1 MKSLKSPSSSF
12 SNSQAPEQTSQLAY
26 RPFGGQTQK
35 ASFTPVTQTDVE
47 NEAFAEEKM
56 EVTGLELQAK
66 HGTITPEGQE
76 RLTVLQAKMDRS
88 LNSRLEKATRFG
100 HNFANIPVRRPD
112 TPTPIQA
119 KLTIGEPGDRYEQE
133 ADQTAHQVM
142 QRIHQPQSEKV
153 QREELLDEEDE
164 LQMKPEGSIQREE
177 LLEKE
182 EVQMK
187 SLGETPLL
195 QREKLPEEEELQMK
209 SLGTSSQIVNEV
221 KSPNKPLVH
230 DISRISLRRPQTKL
244 TVNQPGDIYEQEADS
259 VAPLVMQR
267 MSEPVQS
274 IQREAL
280 PEEEDQL
287 QMKSLAGSITPL
299 VQRQGGGRTAATS
312 ELEISIQ
319 QARGNGQPLAD
330 EIKHPM
336 EQAFGADFG
345 SVRVHTDAQS
355 NSLNESIQAR
365 AFTTGQDVFFR
376 QGEYSPGSDAGKELL
391 AHELTHVV
399 QQNGSAVQPKSLHV
413 APKEN
418 KLQTK
423 VPTTS
428 AAHGLA
434 IQLREN
440 FPKSSDEDNQKNL
453 ESKTD
458 TENGEQQN
466 QATTEK
472 HQATPTPP
480 DDGGNAVTDPPPT
493 KKVGAAVTQKQVEVG
508 GNKLKEPESKDTKVN
523 TEKVD
528 SQQQAQSKGGLPGA
542 DVGKGA
548 VDLPGGNAG
557 KAIAGLPEA
566 NVVSTSVKLPDAAV
580 DGKKAPTSPED
591 DAAFQAVVDT
601 TKEVAGQQKKHPPAN
616 SKAQE
621 AQAAAQPP
629 GNEVD
634 SKAQANQVGEMQQAP
649 TPGFDAAAFKAK
661 LMERIAD
668 MAPKNLEE
676 ADNFKNNNKLD
687 SVKGDLSGQVK
698 EEQKSSQGQLEEKT
712 KEKPDPSGIEAKQV
726 TPLPKNEPG
735 TSPTG
740 VDANKAAPKSKGQG
754 EVEAP
759 LQDDSKKLDQQ
770 MKEADIT
777 EEQLAN
783 SNEPEFQ
790 GALAAKKDAQTNAQ
804 EAPPQYRQQEQG
816 ILATAQATA
825 EATAQQHLQAMH
837 GIRTQNL
844 GQVGE
849 QQVGAKGKDEQA
861 RAKVAG
867 DINKIYDKT
876 KSKVEKTLSELDG
889 QVIQAFDTGA
899 ADAKKAFEDY
909 VGKRMDK
916 YKSDRYS
923 GFFGP
928 LKWLK
933 DKLFGMPS
941 EVNTFY
947 QEGRQLYI
955 NQMDGVINNVVAIIS
970 KGLTQA
976 KAEIASGKQ
985 EIQNYVNQL
994 PQDLKG
1000 VGQQAAAD
1008 IDSKFEELQQSV
1020 DDKQDELIDT
1030 LAQKYKENLEAVDAR
1045 IEEMKA
1051 ANKGFIQKAFD
1062 FIVGVIKTIIEL
1074 TKMLLEVLARVAGVV
1089 GQILKNPIGFLTN
1102 LIQALKQGF
1111 LNFMNNIGKH
1121 LQQGLIGWLT
1131 GTMAETGIQMP
1142 ENFDLKGIFS
1152 LAMQLLGFTY
1162 EAIRAQAVK
1171 RLGEEKVSRLEQT
1184 VDVFQVLASQG
1195 VAGMW
1200 QFVQEKM
1207 GDLNTLVIEPIKNF
1221 IIEKVITAG
1230 IEWILSLLTPASAFV
1245 KAAKAIYEIIKFF
1258 IERAQQIADLINAIL
1273 DAIGAIASG
1282 TIDQAIKGVENALAK
1297 SLPVVISFLASL
1309 LGLDGIA
1316 GKIQAIFQKLRK
1328 PMEKAVDWVIDKG
1341 AKAFNKVGNK
1351 VKNSKFGKKAGE
1363 LKDSAKE
1370 KYKAGKQWAEDKKE
1384 AGKQWVNDKK
1394 EAAEQWVNDKKE
1406 GVSNKFKNSKFGNKV
1421 GAVTESAKEKYKA
1434 GKQWVEDKNEA
1445 THNWVEGKKKS
1456 VKDKFDKFSNKVK
1469 NKFGFGKEKKAK
1481 DGKADERTYKQKQDD
1496 LDLAVAEAEQ
1506 LMQNE
1511 KLSFKDIKKQLPKI
1525 KAKYK
1530 MIACKLVIDKDAADK
1545 ITAHIEA
1552 EINPKKRT
1560 KKHDR
1565 TNEEEATEEI
1575 VDKRGEQPQYRIK
1588 TDKKGEV
1595 KNASEEEINKIN
1607 NQPQKDEFCY
1617 VANVPVT
1624 PKDKSAKEIAQLYL
1638 KEGFESLEE
1647 AGRRFGLVVG
1657 VNGYQSISGEDN
1669 TKSIKEKVTTD
1680 GFTAFRLGVFGF
1692 SWRAA
1697 KWEKLQQPA
1706 GEKKA
1711 GDSKQNK
1718 RLKTKQENWQDVS
1731 FEDAKLGYSQLNN
1744 LEKAK
1749 VIQHE
1754 TETFKKVI
1762 PYDGI
1767 RNQVKNHKFTKE
1779 FVSGLSKE
1787 GNEVYVLSADPDAIS
1802 LKPAPSQK
1810 QGAGEIPVKEM
1821 ANALF
1826 ARYDK
1831 IIRANTR
1838 KIDGKEVLPA
1848 IVSGGYEFRLPIA
1861 GGQTQ
1866 DVLTVAANKLDMA
1879 IRQAMAQIDPLTVYF
1894 PEPNTIVRVQ
1904 KGAKTIEAS
1913 FNSKAGKGEGQAL
1926 VADLR
1931 KKRQLQTKDV
1941 VFNLDAAIETKSE
1954 RFKVEAS
1961 NEQVQSQMDWMGGEL
1976 KGLTEKDIKSLFNSS
1991 QGHADKFYWCR
2002 RMQSQYLDKSED
2014 KKTGKEKKGAT
2025 SDRANAM
2032 QAVYKAYFPNELIG
2046 FEPKKLQSELKNY
2059 QSRSDYGKIE
2069 LKYEINLQNTN
2080 HYDTVIA
2087 VAKEAGEAVQKFL
2100 MEILGIK

>member
-1 MKSLKSPSSSF
+1 MKSLKSPSSRF
-12 SNSQAPEQTSQLAY
+12 SNFQAPEQTPQLAY

-66 HGTITPEGQE
+66 YGTITPEGQE

-119 KLTIGEPGDRYEQE
+119 KLTIGEPGDKYEQE
-133 ADQTAHQVM
+133 ADQTARQVM
-142 QRIHQPQSEKV
+142 QRIHQPQSRKL
-153 QREELLDEEDE
+153 QQEELSDEEE
-164 LQMKPEGSIQREE
+164 LQMKPEGSIQHEE
-177 LLEKE
+177 LLEE
-182 EVQMK
+182 AQMK
-187 SLGETPLL
+187 SLKATPSL
-195 QREKLPEEEELQMK
+195 QREELPEEELQMK
-209 SLGTSSQIVNEV
+209 PLGTSSEIVNEV
-221 KSPNKPLVH
+221 KSPSKPLGH

-244 TVNQPGDIYEQEADS
+244 TVSQPGDVYEQEADS
-259 VAPLVMQR
+259 VAQLVMQR

-274 IQREAL
+274 IPREAL
-280 PEEEDQL
+280 PEEDQL
-287 QMKSLAGSITPL
+287 QMKSLADSVTPL

-312 ELEISIQ
+312 ELETSIQ

-330 EIKHPM
+330 DIKHPM

-355 NSLNESIQAR
+355 NRLNESIQAR

-423 VPTTS
+423 VLTTS
-428 AAHGLA
+428 AGHGLA

-440 FPKSSDEDNQKNL
+440 FQKPSDEDNQKKL

-472 HQATPTPP
+472 HQASPTPP
-480 DDGGNAVTDPPPT
+480 DDSGNAATDPPPT

-508 GNKLKEPESKDTKVN
+508 GNQPKELESKDTKVN

-528 SQQQAQSKGGLPGA
+528 SQQQAQSKGA
-542 DVGKGA
+542 DVGKVNA
-548 VDLPGGNAG
+548 DLSGENAG
-557 KAIAGLPEA
+557 KAIAALPRA
-566 NVVSTSVKLPDAAV
+566 NVAITAV

-591 DAAFQAVVDT
+591 DPAFQAVVGT

-687 SVKGDLSGQVK
+687 SVKGDLSDQVK

-712 KEKPDPSGIEAKQV
+712 KEKPDASGIEAKQV

-735 TSPTG
+735 TPPTG
-740 VDANKAAPKSKGQG
+740 VDADKAAPKSKGQG

-759 LQDDSKKLDQQ
+759 LQEDSKKLDQQ

-825 EATAQQHLQAMH
+825 SATAQQHLQAMH

-849 QQVGAKGKDEQA
+849 QQVGAKSKDEQA

-876 KSKVEKTLSELDG
+876 KAKVEKTLSELDG
-889 QVIQAFDTGA
+889 QVIQAFDAGA

-909 VGKRMDK
+909 VGKRMDD

-923 GFFGP
+923 GFWGP
-928 LKWLK
+928 AKWLK

-941 EVNTFY
+941 EVNAFY

-955 NQMDGVINNVVAIIS
+955 NQMDGVINKVVAIIS

-976 KAEIASGKQ
+976 KAEIANGKQ
-985 EIQNYVNQL
+985 EIQDYVNKL

-1008 IDSKFEELQQSV
+1008 IDSKFEELQQSI

-1030 LAQKYKENLEAVDAR
+1030 LAQKYQENLEAVDAR

-1051 ANKGFIQKAFD
+1051 ANKGLVQKAFD
-1062 FIVGVIKTIIEL
+1062 FVVGVIKTIIEL
-1074 TKMLLEVLARVAGVV
+1074 TKMLLQVLARVAGVV
-1089 GQILKNPIGFLTN
+1089 GQILKDPIGFLTN

-1162 EAIRAQAVK
+1162 QAIRAQAVK

-1184 VDVFQVLASQG
+1184 VDVFQVLASEG
-1195 VAGMW
+1195 VAGIW

-1207 GDLNTLVIEPIKNF
+1207 GDLNALVIEPIKNF

-1230 IEWILSLLTPASAFV
+1230 IEWILSLLTPASAFI
-1245 KAAKAIYEIIKFF
+1245 KAAKAIYEIVKFF

-1282 TIDQAIKGVENALAK
+1282 AIDQAIKGVENALAK

-1316 GKIQAIFQKLRK
+1316 DKIQGIFKKLRK

-1341 AKAFNKVGNK
+1341 AKAFKKVGSK
-1351 VKNSKFGKKAGE
+1351 VKNSKFAKKAGE

-1370 KYKAGKQWAEDKKE
+1370 KYKAGKQWVEDKKE
-1384 AGKQWVNDKK
+1384 AGQNWVNDKK
-1394 EAAEQWVNDKKE
+1394 ATAEQWVNDKKE
-1406 GVSNKFKNSKFGNKV
+1406 GVSNKFKNSKFGKKV
-1421 GAVTESAKEKYKA
+1421 GAFTESAKEKYKA
-1434 GKQWVEDKNEA
+1434 GKQWVEDKKEA
-1445 THNWVEGKKKS
+1445 AHNWVDGKKKS
-1456 VKDKFDKFSNKVK
+1456 IKDKFDKSGNKVK
-1469 NKFGFGKEKKAK
+1469 DKFGFNKDKKAK
-1481 DGKADERTYKQKQDD
+1481 DSKADERSQKQKQDD
-1496 LDLAVAEAEQ
+1496 LNQGLAEAHELIKDDNTSAKAVKKRLVSIKSKYQ
-1506 LMQNE
+1506 MTSLELVVKSQDGVKETVYVKGKVNPTGKTGDEEIFDDNVNAEELIKKANSDWKKVKATYLSNPEIMKQIIAFRKQEVARIIAEVKNQIPGFKEEAFGSEDLTSDYDVTFNASGNQSIEIKAVKQFNE
-1511 KLSFKDIKKQLPKI
+1511 IFRKKWSKESGTVFDTNVYTTGHMPVGEGKEEKEKDKKQIESQMTPEGKESSQKIQDVMSLLKIRRFMSDLQWKKYKKKMVRDTNENQKSEITSRFNEVDTIYREVNSEMKKKINELNQKVMKVPELLAGLRASYIKKTNSDAELEASNRLYEEYLGEVDRILEDIKKLKDKEEQSTEYKQELNELTLKLQKYRS
-1525 KAKYK
+1525 KALVFANEAYHTGGAVEHVVLNQQ
-1530 MIACKLVIDKDAADK
+1530 MKLNI
-1545 ITAHIEA
+1545 
-1552 EINPKKRT
+1552 
-1560 KKHDR
+1560 
-1565 TNEEEATEEI
+1565 
-1575 VDKRGEQPQYRIK
+1575 
-1588 TDKKGEV
+1588 
-1595 KNASEEEINKIN
+1595 SIN
-1607 NQPQKDEFCY
+1607 NQQYLQSINEQTGFAVEQINHSPDLGTALWKSAKYIDRLCDAINKVDIKDFNKLQGKEELSELAQEMLKIKKGKDKY
-1617 VANVPVT
+1617 ADLKT
-1624 PKDKSAKEIAQLYL
+1624 EKDKSKAAED
-1638 KEGFESLEE
+1638 
-1647 AGRRFGLVVG
+1647 VG
-1657 VNGYQSISGEDN
+1657 KRYGY
-1669 TKSIKEKVTTD
+1669 T
-1680 GFTAFRLGVFGF
+1680 
-1692 SWRAA
+1692 
-1697 KWEKLQQPA
+1697 
-1706 GEKKA
+1706 
-1711 GDSKQNK
+1711 
-1718 RLKTKQENWQDVS
+1718 
-1731 FEDAKLGYSQLNN
+1731 
-1744 LEKAK
+1744 
-1749 VIQHE
+1749 
-1754 TETFKKVI
+1754 
-1762 PYDGI
+1762 
-1767 RNQVKNHKFTKE
+1767 
-1779 FVSGLSKE
+1779 
-1787 GNEVYVLSADPDAIS
+1787 
-1802 LKPAPSQK
+1802 SQK
-1810 QGAGEIPVKEM
+1810 AFLKAVVKLNRE
-1821 ANALF
+1821 ANQQ
-1826 ARYDK
+1826 AR
-1831 IIRANTR
+1831 
-1838 KIDGKEVLPA
+1838 
-1848 IVSGGYEFRLPIA
+1848 
-1861 GGQTQ
+1861 
-1866 DVLTVAANKLDMA
+1866 
-1879 IRQAMAQIDPLTVYF
+1879 
-1894 PEPNTIVRVQ
+1894 
-1904 KGAKTIEAS
+1904 KGNI
-1913 FNSKAGKGEGQAL
+1913 
-1926 VADLR
+1926 
-1931 KKRQLQTKDV
+1931 
-1941 VFNLDAAIETKSE
+1941 
-1954 RFKVEAS
+1954 
-1961 NEQVQSQMDWMGGEL
+1961 
-1976 KGLTEKDIKSLFNSS
+1976 
-1991 QGHADKFYWCR
+1991 
-2002 RMQSQYLDKSED
+2002 
-2014 KKTGKEKKGAT
+2014 
-2025 SDRANAM
+2025 
-2032 QAVYKAYFPNELIG
+2032 
-2046 FEPKKLQSELKNY
+2046 
-2059 QSRSDYGKIE
+2059 
-2069 LKYEINLQNTN
+2069 
-2080 HYDTVIA
+2080 
-2087 VAKEAGEAVQKFL
+2087 
-2100 MEILGIK
+2100 

>member
-12 SNSQAPEQTSQLAY
+12 SNFQAPEQTPQLAY

-35 ASFTPVTQTDVE
+35 ASFSTPVTQTDVE

-66 HGTITPEGQE
+66 HRTITPEGQE
-76 RLTVLQAKMDRS
+76 RLTVLQAKMERS

-100 HNFANIPVRRPD
+100 HSFANIPVRRPD

-119 KLTIGEPGDRYEQE
+119 KLTIGEPGDKYEQE
-133 ADQTAHQVM
+133 ADQTARQVM
-142 QRIHQPQSEKV
+142 QKIHQPQSEQL
-153 QREELLDEEDE
+153 QREELPDEDE
-164 LQMKPEGSIQREE
+164 LQMKPEGSIQCEE
-177 LLEKE
+177 LLEE
-182 EVQMK
+182 EKVQMK
-187 SLGETPLL
+187 SWGETPSL
-195 QREKLPEEEELQMK
+195 QREELPEEELQMK
-209 SLGTSSQIVNEV
+209 PLDTLSQIVNEV
-221 KSPNKPLVH
+221 KSPSKPLGH
-230 DISRISLRRPQTKL
+230 DISRISLRPPQTKL
-244 TVNQPGDIYEQEADS
+244 TVNEPGDIYEQEADS
-259 VAPLVMQR
+259 VAQLVMQR

-280 PEEEDQL
+280 SEEEDQL
-287 QMKSLAGSITPL
+287 QMKSLADSITPL

-312 ELEISIQ
+312 ELETSIQ

-330 EIKHPM
+330 DIKHPM

-345 SVRVHTDAQS
+345 GVRVHTDAQS
-355 NSLNESIQAR
+355 NRLNESIQAR

-399 QQNGSAVQPKSLHV
+399 QQNGSAVQPKSLYV

-428 AAHGLA
+428 AGYGLA

-440 FPKSSDEDNQKNL
+440 FQKPSDEDNQKNL

-458 TENGEQQN
+458 TKNGEQQN

-472 HQATPTPP
+472 HQAIPTPP
-480 DDGGNAVTDPPPT
+480 DDGGNAATDPPPT

-508 GNKLKEPESKDTKVN
+508 GNQPKEPESKDTKAN

-528 SQQQAQSKGGLPGA
+528 SQQQAQSKGA
-542 DVGKGA
+542 DVAKGA
-548 VDLPGGNAG
+548 ADLPGGNAG
-557 KAIAGLPEA
+557 KAIAGLPGA
-566 NVVSTSVKLPDAAV
+566 NVAITAD

-591 DAAFQAVVDT
+591 DPAFQAVVGT
-601 TKEVAGQQKKHPPAN
+601 TKEVAGQQKKHSPAN

-712 KEKPDPSGIEAKQV
+712 KEKPDASGIEAKQV

-735 TSPTG
+735 TTPTG
-740 VDANKAAPKSKGQG
+740 VDADKAAPKSKGQG

-770 MKEADIT
+770 MKEADVT

-849 QQVGAKGKDEQA
+849 QQIGAKSKDEQA

-876 KSKVEKTLSELDG
+876 KGKVEKTLGELDG
-889 QVIQAFDTGA
+889 QVIQAFDAGA

-909 VGKRMDK
+909 VGKRMDD

-941 EVNTFY
+941 EVNAFY

-955 NQMDGVINNVVAIIS
+955 NQMDGVINKVVAIIS

-976 KAEIASGKQ
+976 KAEIANGKQ
-985 EIQNYVNQL
+985 EIQNYVNRL

-1030 LAQKYKENLEAVDAR
+1030 LAQKYQENLEAVDAR

-1074 TKMLLEVLARVAGVV
+1074 TKMLLQVLARVAGVV
-1089 GQILKNPIGFLTN
+1089 GQILKDPIGFLTN
-1102 LIQALKQGF
+1102 LIQAVKQGF

-1131 GTMAETGIQMP
+1131 GTMAETGIEMP

-1171 RLGEEKVSRLEQT
+1171 RLGEEKVGRLEQT
-1184 VDVFQVLASQG
+1184 VDVFQVLASEG

-1207 GDLNTLVIEPIKNF
+1207 GDLNALVIEPIKNF

-1230 IEWILSLLTPASAFV
+1230 IEWILSLLTPASAFI
-1245 KAAKAIYEIIKFF
+1245 KAAKAIYEIVKFF

-1282 TIDQAIKGVENALAK
+1282 AIDQAIKGVENALAK

-1328 PMEKAVDWVIDKG
+1328 PMEKAVDWVIDRG
-1341 AKAFNKVGNK
+1341 AKAFKKVGNK

-1370 KYKAGKQWAEDKKE
+1370 KYKAGKQWVEDKKE
-1384 AGKQWVNDKK
+1384 AGQ
-1394 EAAEQWVNDKKE
+1394 
-1406 GVSNKFKNSKFGNKV
+1406 
-1421 GAVTESAKEKYKA
+1421 
-1434 GKQWVEDKNEA
+1434 QWVEN
-1445 THNWVEGKKKS
+1445 KKKS
-1456 VKDKFDKFSNKVK
+1456 VKDKFDNFGNKVK
-1469 NKFGFGKEKKAK
+1469 DKFGFGKDKQKGKQAK
-1481 DGKADERTYKQKQDD
+1481 NGKANEQTDKQKQTIVAQ
-1496 LDLAVAEAEQ
+1496 AVTDAEQ
-1506 LMQNE
+1506 ILNQQRATP
-1511 KLSFKDIKKQLPKI
+1511 DTI
-1525 KAKYK
+1525 KAK
-1530 MIACKLVIDKDAADK
+1530 L
-1545 ITAHIEA
+1545 
-1552 EINPKKRT
+1552 
-1560 KKHDR
+1560 
-1565 TNEEEATEEI
+1565 
-1575 VDKRGEQPQYRIK
+1575 PQLESKY
-1588 TDKKGEV
+1588 GL
-1595 KNASEEEINKIN
+1595 
-1607 NQPQKDEFCY
+1607 
-1617 VANVPVT
+1617 
-1624 PKDKSAKEIAQLYL
+1624 KSAKLKKDKEGAYYIKVKINPEGDTKKRKLDETDEPKGAFALYRGIHFNKNWNQEDYNAQLEKKLVGEPTFSAAAREIAGSKKPDGSDVSKSELEIAAQLVREKVETTKDANSIRQWWGDKKHIFDNLFLAMIQDYVNRQKIFEAELKKAEKGQYKDLEFISTPIISTSKNAEHAARYAFGEKGTL
-1638 KEGFESLEE
+1638 KENQRTTGDIV
-1647 AGRRFGLVVG
+1647 GRLFIYL
-1657 VNGYQSISGEDN
+1657 
-1669 TKSIKEKVTTD
+1669 
-1680 GFTAFRLGVFGF
+1680 FTAKELVDQKAINIQDLQNQGKVKIKTRILNEAEVAFTGSVPGENLVAQDDAQMSEGPQRLG
-1692 SWRAA
+1692 A
-1697 KWEKLQQPA
+1697 
-1706 GEKKA
+1706 
-1711 GDSKQNK
+1711 
-1718 RLKTKQENWQDVS
+1718 
-1731 FEDAKLGYSQLNN
+1731 
-1744 LEKAK
+1744 
-1749 VIQHE
+1749 
-1754 TETFKKVI
+1754 
-1762 PYDGI
+1762 
-1767 RNQVKNHKFTKE
+1767 
-1779 FVSGLSKE
+1779 
-1787 GNEVYVLSADPDAIS
+1787 
-1802 LKPAPSQK
+1802 
-1810 QGAGEIPVKEM
+1810 
-1821 ANALF
+1821 
-1826 ARYDK
+1826 
-1831 IIRANTR
+1831 RAN
-1838 KIDGKEVLPA
+1838 
-1848 IVSGGYEFRLPIA
+1848 
-1861 GGQTQ
+1861 QT
-1866 DVLTVAANKLDMA
+1866 A
-1879 IRQAMAQIDPLTVYF
+1879 RQ
-1894 PEPNTIVRVQ
+1894 
-1904 KGAKTIEAS
+1904 
-1913 FNSKAGKGEGQAL
+1913 KA
-1926 VADLR
+1926 
-1931 KKRQLQTKDV
+1931 
-1941 VFNLDAAIETKSE
+1941 
-1954 RFKVEAS
+1954 
-1961 NEQVQSQMDWMGGEL
+1961 QSQGGLREW
-1976 KGLTEKDIKSLFNSS
+1976 ES
-1991 QGHADKFYWCR
+1991 
-2002 RMQSQYLDKSED
+2002 
-2014 KKTGKEKKGAT
+2014 
-2025 SDRANAM
+2025 
-2032 QAVYKAYFPNELIG
+2032 
-2046 FEPKKLQSELKNY
+2046 
-2059 QSRSDYGKIE
+2059 
-2069 LKYEINLQNTN
+2069 
-2080 HYDTVIA
+2080 
-2087 VAKEAGEAVQKFL
+2087 
-2100 MEILGIK
+2100 

>member
-12 SNSQAPEQTSQLAY
+12 SNFQAPEQTPQLAY

-35 ASFTPVTQTDVE
+35 ASFSTPVTQTDVE

-66 HGTITPEGQE
+66 HRTITPEGQE
-76 RLTVLQAKMDRS
+76 RLTVLQAKMERS

-100 HNFANIPVRRPD
+100 HSFANIPVRRPD
-112 TPTPIQA
+112 TSTPIQA
-119 KLTIGEPGDRYEQE
+119 KLTIGEPGDKYEQE
-133 ADQTAHQVM
+133 ADQTARQVM
-142 QRIHQPQSEKV
+142 QKIHQPQSEQL
-153 QREELLDEEDE
+153 QREELPDDEDE

-177 LLEKE
+177 LLEE
-182 EVQMK
+182 EKVQMK
-187 SLGETPLL
+187 SWGETPSL
-195 QREKLPEEEELQMK
+195 QREELPEEELQMK
-209 SLGTSSQIVNEV
+209 PLGTLSQIVNEV
-221 KSPNKPLVH
+221 KSPSKPLGH

-244 TVNQPGDIYEQEADS
+244 TVNEPGDIYEQEADS
-259 VAPLVMQR
+259 VAQLVMQR

-280 PEEEDQL
+280 SEEEDQL
-287 QMKSLAGSITPL
+287 QMKSLADSITPL

-312 ELEISIQ
+312 ELETSIQ

-330 EIKHPM
+330 DIKHPM
-336 EQAFGADFG
+336 EQAFRADFG
-345 SVRVHTDAQS
+345 GVRVHTDAQS
-355 NSLNESIQAR
+355 NRLNESIQAR

-399 QQNGSAVQPKSLHV
+399 QQNGSAVQPKSLYV

-423 VPTTS
+423 LPTTS
-428 AAHGLA
+428 AGHGLA

-440 FPKSSDEDNQKNL
+440 FQKPSDEDNQKNL

-458 TENGEQQN
+458 TENGEQQK

-472 HQATPTPP
+472 HQAIPTPP
-480 DDGGNAVTDPPPT
+480 DDGGNVATDPPPT
-493 KKVGAAVTQKQVEVG
+493 KKVGAVVTQKQVEVG
-508 GNKLKEPESKDTKVN
+508 GNQPKEPESKDTKVN

-528 SQQQAQSKGGLPGA
+528 SQQQAQSKGA

-548 VDLPGGNAG
+548 ADLSGGNAG
-557 KAIAGLPEA
+557 KAIAALPGA
-566 NVVSTSVKLPDAAV
+566 NVASTTVKLPDAAV
-580 DGKKAPTSPED
+580 DGKKAPTSPEND
-591 DAAFQAVVDT
+591 PAFKAVVGT
-601 TKEVAGQQKKHPPAN
+601 TKEVAGLEKKHSPAN

-712 KEKPDPSGIEAKQV
+712 KEKPDASGIEAKQV
-726 TPLPKNEPG
+726 TPLPKNELG
-735 TSPTG
+735 TTPTG
-740 VDANKAAPKSKGQG
+740 VDADKAAPKSKGQG

-849 QQVGAKGKDEQA
+849 QQIGAKSKDEQA

-876 KSKVEKTLSELDG
+876 KGKVEKTLGELDG
-889 QVIQAFDTGA
+889 QVIQAFDAGA

-909 VGKRMDK
+909 VGKRMDD

-928 LKWLK
+928 AKWLG

-941 EVNTFY
+941 EVNAFY

-955 NQMDGVINNVVAIIS
+955 NQMDGVINKVVAIIS

-1030 LAQKYKENLEAVDAR
+1030 LAQKYQENLEAVDAR

-1074 TKMLLEVLARVAGVV
+1074 TKMLLQVLARVAGVV
-1089 GQILKNPIGFLTN
+1089 GQILKDPIGFLTN
-1102 LIQALKQGF
+1102 LIQAVKQGF

-1162 EAIRAQAVK
+1162 EAIRGQAVK

-1184 VDVFQVLASQG
+1184 VDVFQVLASEG

-1207 GDLNTLVIEPIKNF
+1207 GDLNALVIEPIKNF

-1230 IEWILSLLTPASAFV
+1230 IEWILSLLTPASAFI
-1245 KAAKAIYEIIKFF
+1245 KAAKAIYEIVKFF

-1282 TIDQAIKGVENALAK
+1282 AIDQAIKGVENALAK

-1328 PMEKAVDWVIDKG
+1328 PMEKAVDWVIDRG
-1341 AKAFNKVGNK
+1341 AKAFKKVGNK

-1370 KYKAGKQWAEDKKE
+1370 KYK
-1384 AGKQWVNDKK
+1384 V
-1394 EAAEQWVNDKKE
+1394 
-1406 GVSNKFKNSKFGNKV
+1406 
-1421 GAVTESAKEKYKA
+1421 
-1434 GKQWVEDKNEA
+1434 GKQWVEDKKEA
-1445 THNWVEGKKKS
+1445 GQQWVENKKKS
-1456 VKDKFDKFSNKVK
+1456 VKDKFDKFGNKVK
-1469 NKFGFGKEKKAK
+1469 DKFGFGKDKQKGKQAK
-1481 DGKADERTYKQKQDD
+1481 NGKANEQTDKQKQTIVAQ
-1496 LDLAVAEAEQ
+1496 AVTDAEQ
-1506 LMQNE
+1506 ILNQQRATP
-1511 KLSFKDIKKQLPKI
+1511 DTI
-1525 KAKYK
+1525 KAK
-1530 MIACKLVIDKDAADK
+1530 L
-1545 ITAHIEA
+1545 
-1552 EINPKKRT
+1552 
-1560 KKHDR
+1560 
-1565 TNEEEATEEI
+1565 
-1575 VDKRGEQPQYRIK
+1575 PQLESKY
-1588 TDKKGEV
+1588 GL
-1595 KNASEEEINKIN
+1595 
-1607 NQPQKDEFCY
+1607 
-1617 VANVPVT
+1617 
-1624 PKDKSAKEIAQLYL
+1624 KSAKLKKDKEGAYYIKVKINPEGDTKKRKLDETDEPKGAFALYRGIHFNKNWNQEDYNAQLEKKLVGEPTFSAAAREIAGSKKPDGSDVSKSELETAAQLVREKVETTKDANSIRQWWGDKKHIFDNLFLAMIQDYVNRQKIFEAELKKAEKGQYKDLEFISTPIISTSKNAEHAARYAFGEKGTL
-1638 KEGFESLEE
+1638 KENQRTTGDIV
-1647 AGRRFGLVVG
+1647 GRLFIYL
-1657 VNGYQSISGEDN
+1657 
-1669 TKSIKEKVTTD
+1669 
-1680 GFTAFRLGVFGF
+1680 FTAKELVDQKAINIQDLQNQGKVNIKTRILNEAEVAFTGSVPGENLVAQDDAQMSEGPQRLG
-1692 SWRAA
+1692 A
-1697 KWEKLQQPA
+1697 
-1706 GEKKA
+1706 
-1711 GDSKQNK
+1711 
-1718 RLKTKQENWQDVS
+1718 
-1731 FEDAKLGYSQLNN
+1731 
-1744 LEKAK
+1744 
-1749 VIQHE
+1749 
-1754 TETFKKVI
+1754 
-1762 PYDGI
+1762 
-1767 RNQVKNHKFTKE
+1767 
-1779 FVSGLSKE
+1779 
-1787 GNEVYVLSADPDAIS
+1787 
-1802 LKPAPSQK
+1802 
-1810 QGAGEIPVKEM
+1810 
-1821 ANALF
+1821 
-1826 ARYDK
+1826 
-1831 IIRANTR
+1831 RAN
-1838 KIDGKEVLPA
+1838 
-1848 IVSGGYEFRLPIA
+1848 
-1861 GGQTQ
+1861 QT
-1866 DVLTVAANKLDMA
+1866 A
-1879 IRQAMAQIDPLTVYF
+1879 RQ
-1894 PEPNTIVRVQ
+1894 
-1904 KGAKTIEAS
+1904 
-1913 FNSKAGKGEGQAL
+1913 KA
-1926 VADLR
+1926 
-1931 KKRQLQTKDV
+1931 
-1941 VFNLDAAIETKSE
+1941 
-1954 RFKVEAS
+1954 
-1961 NEQVQSQMDWMGGEL
+1961 QSQGGLREW
-1976 KGLTEKDIKSLFNSS
+1976 ES
-1991 QGHADKFYWCR
+1991 
-2002 RMQSQYLDKSED
+2002 
-2014 KKTGKEKKGAT
+2014 
-2025 SDRANAM
+2025 
-2032 QAVYKAYFPNELIG
+2032 
-2046 FEPKKLQSELKNY
+2046 
-2059 QSRSDYGKIE
+2059 
-2069 LKYEINLQNTN
+2069 
-2080 HYDTVIA
+2080 
-2087 VAKEAGEAVQKFL
+2087 
-2100 MEILGIK
+2100 

>member
-12 SNSQAPEQTSQLAY
+12 SNSQAPEQTPQLAY
-26 RPFGGQTQK
+26 KPFGGQTQK
-35 ASFTPVTQTDVE
+35 ASFTPVTQMDVE

-56 EVTGLELQAK
+56 EAAGLELQAK
-66 HGTITPEGQE
+66 HRTITPEGHE
-76 RLTVLQAKMDRS
+76 RLTVLQAKMDQS
-88 LNSRLEKATRFG
+88 LTSRLEKATRFG

-119 KLTIGEPGDRYEQE
+119 KLTIGEPGDKYEQE
-133 ADQTAHQVM
+133 ADQTARQVM
-142 QRIHQPQSEKV
+142 QKIHQPLSGKL
-153 QREELLDEEDE
+153 QREELPDDEEE

-177 LLEKE
+177 LLE

-187 SLGETPLL
+187 SWGETPSL
-195 QREKLPEEEELQMK
+195 QREELPEEELQMK
-209 SLGTSSQIVNEV
+209 PLGTSSQIVNEV
-221 KSPNKPLVH
+221 KYPSKQLGH

-244 TVNQPGDIYEQEADS
+244 TVNEPGDIYEQEADNI
-259 VAPLVMQR
+259 AQLVMQR
-267 MSEPVQS
+267 MSVG
-274 IQREAL
+274 REAL
-280 PEEEDQL
+280 PEKEDQL

-312 ELEISIQ
+312 ELETSIQ

-330 EIKHPM
+330 DIKQPM

-345 SVRVHTDAQS
+345 SVRIHTDAQS
-355 NSLNESIQAR
+355 NRLNESIQAR

-399 QQNGSAVQPKSLHV
+399 QQNGSAVQPKSLYV
-413 APKEN
+413 ASKEN

-428 AAHGLA
+428 AGYGLA

-440 FPKSSDEDNQKNL
+440 FQKPSDEDKQKKL

-466 QATTEK
+466 QPTTEK

-480 DDGGNAVTDPPPT
+480 DNGGNAATDPPPT

-508 GNKLKEPESKDTKVN
+508 GNQPKEPESKDTKVN

-528 SQQQAQSKGGLPGA
+528 SQQQAQNKGA

-548 VDLPGGNAG
+548 ADLPGGNAG
-557 KAIAGLPEA
+557 KAIAALPGT
-566 NVVSTSVKLPDAAV
+566 NVAITAD

-591 DAAFQAVVDT
+591 DPAFKAVVGT
-601 TKEVAGQQKKHPPAN
+601 TKEVAGLEKKHPPAN

-712 KEKPDPSGIEAKQV
+712 KEKPDASGIEAKQV

-735 TSPTG
+735 TAPTG
-740 VDANKAAPKSKGQG
+740 VDADKAAPKSKGQA

-770 MKEADIT
+770 MKEADVT

-804 EAPPQYRQQEQG
+804 EAPPQYRQKEQG

-849 QQVGAKGKDEQA
+849 QQIGAKSKDEQA
-861 RAKVAG
+861 RTKVAG

-876 KSKVEKTLSELDG
+876 KGKVEKTLGELDG
-889 QVIQAFDTGA
+889 QVIQAFDAGA
-899 ADAKKAFEDY
+899 ADAKIAFEDY
-909 VGKRMDK
+909 VGKRMDD

-923 GFFGP
+923 GILGP
-928 LKWLK
+928 GKWLI

-941 EVNTFY
+941 EVNAFY

-955 NQMDGVINNVVAIIS
+955 NQMDGVINKVVAIIS

-1008 IDSKFEELQQSV
+1008 IDNKFEELQQSV

-1074 TKMLLEVLARVAGVV
+1074 TKMLLQVLARVAGVV
-1089 GQILKNPIGFLTN
+1089 GQILKDPIGFLTN
-1102 LIQALKQGF
+1102 LIQAVKQGF

-1131 GTMAETGIQMP
+1131 GTMAETGIEMP

-1195 VAGMW
+1195 VAGIW
-1200 QFVQEKM
+1200 EFVQEKM
-1207 GDLNTLVIEPIKNF
+1207 GDLNALVIEPIKNF

-1230 IEWILSLLTPASAFV
+1230 IEWILSLLTPASAFI
-1245 KAAKAIYEIIKFF
+1245 KAAKAIYEIVKFF

-1282 TIDQAIKGVENALAK
+1282 AIDQAIKSVENALAK

-1316 GKIQAIFQKLRK
+1316 SKVQAIFRKLRK

-1341 AKAFNKVGNK
+1341 AKAFKKVGNK

-1370 KYKAGKQWAEDKKE
+1370 KYKAGKQWVEDKKE
-1384 AGKQWVNDKK
+1384 AGQQWIEDKK
-1394 EAAEQWVNDKKE
+1394 EAAKKWVEEKKGAMKDKFGEAGNK
-1406 GVSNKFKNSKFGNKV
+1406 VKDKLKFKNKKDG
-1421 GAVTESAKEKYKA
+1421 KYTSNVQA
-1434 GKQWVEDKNEA
+1434 GLKQLHQEE
-1445 THNWVEGKKKS
+1445 
-1456 VKDKFDKFSNKVK
+1456 VKY
-1469 NKFGFGKEKKAK
+1469 AK
-1481 DGKADERTYKQKQDD
+1481 DGKLKQKDAK
-1496 LDLAVAEAEQ
+1496 AVANTVKKNNSVFKSITVLDAGDKWKYKYVIQRGTEDSQLKKGNVVSQFKLAPGGIEAHEGHKILTSSGKEKTIHILSKHGPSVVEADLQ
-1506 LMQNE
+1506 ERLDAMKTQFRDKRDQNILLN
-1511 KLSFKDIKKQLPKI
+1511 KTKI
-1525 KAKYK
+1525 EATQQRLVTAENRKAKQK
-1530 MIACKLVIDKDAADK
+1530 
-1545 ITAHIEA
+1545 
-1552 EINPKKRT
+1552 NP
-1560 KKHDR
+1560 
-1565 TNEEEATEEI
+1565 N
-1575 VDKRGEQPQYRIK
+1575 
-1588 TDKKGEV
+1588 
-1595 KNASEEEINKIN
+1595 
-1607 NQPQKDEFCY
+1607 
-1617 VANVPVT
+1617 
-1624 PKDKSAKEIAQLYL
+1624 
-1638 KEGFESLEE
+1638 
-1647 AGRRFGLVVG
+1647 
-1657 VNGYQSISGEDN
+1657 
-1669 TKSIKEKVTTD
+1669 KVTE
-1680 GFTAFRLGVFGF
+1680 LE
-1692 SWRAA
+1692 A
-1697 KWEKLQQPA
+1697 KIQSNKDNIAKLQQEIADWQAIDENNRDAVFEALNKWSTSGMPTYRA
-1706 GEKKA
+1706 TKFTDIGKMKTAINIALQDNQQKIDASFIEQGVSKA
-1711 GDSKQNK
+1711 KGTSLKIEHHFTGDN
-1718 RLKTKQENWQDVS
+1718 
-1731 FEDAKLGYSQLNN
+1731 LGIGYELNQQMQVVKIEVPLNN
-1744 LEKAK
+1744 M
-1749 VIQHE
+1749 VMI
-1754 TETFKKVI
+1754 I
-1762 PYDGI
+1762 
-1767 RNQVKNHKFTKE
+1767 
-1779 FVSGLSKE
+1779 
-1787 GNEVYVLSADPDAIS
+1787 AIS
-1802 LKPAPSQK
+1802 D
-1810 QGAGEIPVKEM
+1810 E
-1821 ANALF
+1821 
-1826 ARYDK
+1826 
-1831 IIRANTR
+1831 
-1838 KIDGKEVLPA
+1838 
-1848 IVSGGYEFRLPIA
+1848 
-1861 GGQTQ
+1861 
-1866 DVLTVAANKLDMA
+1866 
-1879 IRQAMAQIDPLTVYF
+1879 
-1894 PEPNTIVRVQ
+1894 
-1904 KGAKTIEAS
+1904 
-1913 FNSKAGKGEGQAL
+1913 SKFEY
-1926 VADLR
+1926 
-1931 KKRQLQTKDV
+1931 
-1941 VFNLDAAIETKSE
+1941 
-1954 RFKVEAS
+1954 KVETAY
-1961 NEQVQSQMDWMGGEL
+1961 
-1976 KGLTEKDIKSLFNSS
+1976 LT
-1991 QGHADKFYWCR
+1991 
-2002 RMQSQYLDKSED
+2002 
-2014 KKTGKEKKGAT
+2014 
-2025 SDRANAM
+2025 
-2032 QAVYKAYFPNELIG
+2032 P
-2046 FEPKKLQSELKNY
+2046 
-2059 QSRSDYGKIE
+2059 
-2069 LKYEINLQNTN
+2069 
-2080 HYDTVIA
+2080 
-2087 VAKEAGEAVQKFL
+2087 
-2100 MEILGIK
+2100 

>member
-12 SNSQAPEQTSQLAY
+12 SNSQASEQTSQLAY

-88 LNSRLEKATRFG
+88 LNYRLEKATRFG

-133 ADQTAHQVM
+133 ADQTARQVM
-142 QRIHQPQSEKV
+142 QRIHQPQSEQL
-153 QREELLDEEDE
+153 QREELPDEEDE
-164 LQMKPEGSIQREE
+164 LQMKPEGSIQRKE
-177 LLEKE
+177 LLE

-187 SLGETPLL
+187 SLGETPSL
-195 QREKLPEEEELQMK
+195 QREKLPEEELQMK

-221 KSPNKPLVH
+221 KSPNKPLGH

-259 VAPLVMQR
+259 VAQLVMQR
-267 MSEPVQS
+267 VSEPVQS
-274 IQREAL
+274 IQREGL

-312 ELEISIQ
+312 ELETSIQ

-330 EIKHPM
+330 DIKQPM
-336 EQAFGADFG
+336 EQAFGADFA

-376 QGEYSPGSDAGKELL
+376 HGEYSPGSNAGKELL

-428 AAHGLA
+428 ATHGLA

-440 FPKSSDEDNQKNL
+440 FQKPSDEDNHKNL
-453 ESKTD
+453 EAVESKTD
-458 TENGEQQN
+458 KENGEQQN

-480 DDGGNAVTDPPPT
+480 DDGGNAATDPPPT
-493 KKVGAAVTQKQVEVG
+493 KKVGAAITQKQVEVG
-508 GNKLKEPESKDTKVN
+508 GNQAKEPESKDTKAN

-548 VDLPGGNAG
+548 ADLPGGNAG
-557 KAIAGLPEA
+557 KAIAGLPGA
-566 NVVSTSVKLPDAAV
+566 NVANTTVKLPDAAV
-580 DGKKAPTSPED
+580 DAKKAPTCPED
-591 DAAFQAVVDT
+591 DPAFQAVVGT
-601 TKEVAGQQKKHPPAN
+601 TKEVAGQKKKHPPAN

-661 LMERIAD
+661 LMQRIAD

-712 KEKPDPSGIEAKQV
+712 KEKPDASGIEAKQV

-735 TSPTG
+735 TPPTG
-740 VDANKAAPKSKGQG
+740 VDADKAAPKSKGQG

-825 EATAQQHLQAMH
+825 EATAQQHLQTMH

-844 GQVGE
+844 GQVTE

-876 KSKVEKTLSELDG
+876 KGKVEKTLSELDG
-889 QVIQAFDTGA
+889 QVIQAFDAGA
-899 ADAKKAFEDY
+899 AEAKKAFEDY

-923 GFFGP
+923 GILGP
-928 LKWLK
+928 AKWVW

-941 EVNTFY
+941 EVNAFY

-955 NQMDGVINNVVAIIS
+955 NQMDGVINKVVAIIS

-1102 LIQALKQGF
+1102 LIQAVKQGF

-1200 QFVQEKM
+1200 QFVQDQI
-1207 GDLNTLVIEPIKNF
+1207 GDLNALVIEPIKNF

-1230 IEWILSLLTPASAFV
+1230 IEWVLSLLTPASAFV

-1258 IERAQQIADLINAIL
+1258 IERAQQIADLINAVL

-1282 TIDQAIKGVENALAK
+1282 AIDQAIKGVENALAK

-1316 GKIQAIFQKLRK
+1316 GKIQGIFKKLRK

-1341 AKAFNKVGNK
+1341 AKAFKKVGNK

-1363 LKDSAKE
+1363 LKDSAKD
-1370 KYKAGKQWAEDKKE
+1370 KYQAGKQWAEDKKE
-1384 AGKQWVNDKK
+1384 VGQQWVNDKK
-1394 EAAEQWVNDKKE
+1394 EAA
-1406 GVSNKFKNSKFGNKV
+1406 
-1421 GAVTESAKEKYKA
+1421 
-1434 GKQWVEDKNEA
+1434 
-1445 THNWVEGKKKS
+1445 HNWVDGKKKS
-1456 VKDKFDKFSNKVK
+1456 VKDKFDKFGNKVK
-1469 NKFGFGKEKKAK
+1469 DKLGFGKDNEKSRDKKHKKGK
-1481 DGKADERTYKQKQDD
+1481 DGKSDNRMMEQKEADVKRGVAEADKLLQNEKISFEQVKEHLPTIKTKYKMTALELVIDNETAKEETVHIHGKINPQDNGERTTRSKSTPYDRPFPKQPEKRLDIFKKEFNFQPKDQNQFKYHSNGKDIFPKTSDIFIKQVYIDHITEHLKKNYKKEYQKWISEASRNLGNDIKKGKQKNIVKPVGGGSSGNYVMVAPLNGVEFLEDTSVPGPDPALTKAVTDAMGIKSFMKQIANGDTVNGIDLAKLNKMCNENAKNVTYLGGEVRQNEKHEWIPCNYSLNVINRAAEQNQSAWIDLQDD
-1496 LDLAVAEAEQ
+1496 LRSHTKDIIFEPNKAQTDNTIHPTKLVMQGHSGALYGERLTGGLIPLIKGQPDFHNDLRQTFDKNKNIPGCINKLEGVFKSWVWDGMTVPDANQ
-1506 LMQNE
+1506 YHNKYYRSPKIGTKY
-1511 KLSFKDIKKQLPKI
+1511 KLSEL
-1525 KAKYK
+1525 A
-1530 MIACKLVIDKDAADK
+1530 
-1545 ITAHIEA
+1545 
-1552 EINPKKRT
+1552 
-1560 KKHDR
+1560 
-1565 TNEEEATEEI
+1565 NE
-1575 VDKRGEQPQYRIK
+1575 
-1588 TDKKGEV
+1588 
-1595 KNASEEEINKIN
+1595 
-1607 NQPQKDEFCY
+1607 
-1617 VANVPVT
+1617 
-1624 PKDKSAKEIAQLYL
+1624 
-1638 KEGFESLEE
+1638 
-1647 AGRRFGLVVG
+1647 
-1657 VNGYQSISGEDN
+1657 
-1669 TKSIKEKVTTD
+1669 
-1680 GFTAFRLGVFGF
+1680 
-1692 SWRAA
+1692 
-1697 KWEKLQQPA
+1697 
-1706 GEKKA
+1706 
-1711 GDSKQNK
+1711 
-1718 RLKTKQENWQDVS
+1718 
-1731 FEDAKLGYSQLNN
+1731 
-1744 LEKAK
+1744 
-1749 VIQHE
+1749 
-1754 TETFKKVI
+1754 
-1762 PYDGI
+1762 
-1767 RNQVKNHKFTKE
+1767 
-1779 FVSGLSKE
+1779 
-1787 GNEVYVLSADPDAIS
+1787 
-1802 LKPAPSQK
+1802 QK
-1810 QGAGEIPVKEM
+1810 QG
-1821 ANALF
+1821 
-1826 ARYDK
+1826 Y
-1831 IIRANTR
+1831 
-1838 KIDGKEVLPA
+1838 
-1848 IVSGGYEFRLPIA
+1848 
-1861 GGQTQ
+1861 
-1866 DVLTVAANKLDMA
+1866 
-1879 IRQAMAQIDPLTVYF
+1879 
-1894 PEPNTIVRVQ
+1894 
-1904 KGAKTIEAS
+1904 KTIEA
-1913 FNSKAGKGEGQAL
+1913 KYK
-1926 VADLR
+1926 
-1931 KKRQLQTKDV
+1931 
-1941 VFNLDAAIETKSE
+1941 
-1954 RFKVEAS
+1954 
-1961 NEQVQSQMDWMGGEL
+1961 EL
-1976 KGLTEKDIKSLFNSS
+1976 KQKYKV
-1991 QGHADKFYWCR
+1991 
-2002 RMQSQYLDKSED
+2002 
-2014 KKTGKEKKGAT
+2014 KK
-2025 SDRANAM
+2025 
-2032 QAVYKAYFPNELIG
+2032 
-2046 FEPKKLQSELKNY
+2046 
-2059 QSRSDYGKIE
+2059 
-2069 LKYEINLQNTN
+2069 
-2080 HYDTVIA
+2080 
-2087 VAKEAGEAVQKFL
+2087 
-2100 MEILGIK
+2100 

>member
-1 MKSLKSPSSSF
+1 
-12 SNSQAPEQTSQLAY
+12 
-26 RPFGGQTQK
+26 
-35 ASFTPVTQTDVE
+35 
-47 NEAFAEEKM
+47 
-56 EVTGLELQAK
+56 
-66 HGTITPEGQE
+66 
-76 RLTVLQAKMDRS
+76 
-88 LNSRLEKATRFG
+88 
-100 HNFANIPVRRPD
+100 
-112 TPTPIQA
+112 
-119 KLTIGEPGDRYEQE
+119 
-133 ADQTAHQVM
+133 
-142 QRIHQPQSEKV
+142 
-153 QREELLDEEDE
+153 
-164 LQMKPEGSIQREE
+164 MKPEGSIQREE
-177 LLEKE
+177 LLEEEE

-187 SLGETPLL
+187 SLGETPSL
-195 QREKLPEEEELQMK
+195 QREELPEEEELQMK
-209 SLGTSSQIVNEV
+209 PLSTSSQRVNEV
-221 KSPNKPLVH
+221 KFASKPLGH

-259 VAPLVMQR
+259 VAQLVMQR

-287 QMKSLAGSITPL
+287 QMKSLADSITPL

-312 ELEISIQ
+312 ELETSIQ

-330 EIKHPM
+330 DIKQPM
-336 EQAFGADFG
+336 EQGFGADFG

-355 NSLNESIQAR
+355 NRLNESIQAR

-399 QQNGSAVQPKSLHV
+399 QQNGSAVQPKSLHI

-428 AAHGLA
+428 VGHGLA

-440 FPKSSDEDNQKNL
+440 FQKPTDENNQKNL
-453 ESKTD
+453 EAVESKTD

-466 QATTEK
+466 QAKTEK

-480 DDGGNAVTDPPPT
+480 DDGGNGATDPPPT
-493 KKVGAAVTQKQVEVG
+493 KKVGAAVTQKQVEAG
-508 GNKLKEPESKDTKVN
+508 GNQAKEPDPKDSKVS

-528 SQQQAQSKGGLPGA
+528 SQQQAQSKGA
-542 DVGKGA
+542 DVAKGA
-548 VDLPGGNAG
+548 ADLPGGNAG
-557 KAIAGLPEA
+557 KAIAPLPGT
-566 NVVSTSVKLPDAAV
+566 NVAITAD

-591 DAAFQAVVDT
+591 DPAFQAVVGT
-601 TKEVAGQQKKHPPAN
+601 TKQVAGLEKKHPPAN

-661 LMERIAD
+661 LMQRIAD

-712 KEKPDPSGIEAKQV
+712 KEKPDASGIEAKQV

-735 TSPTG
+735 TAPTG
-740 VDANKAAPKSKGQG
+740 VDADKAAPKSKGQA

-777 EEQLAN
+777 EKQLAN

-837 GIRTQNL
+837 GTRTQNL

-849 QQVGAKGKDEQA
+849 QQIGAKSKDEQA

-876 KSKVEKTLSELDG
+876 KGKVEKTLGELDG
-889 QVIQAFDTGA
+889 QVIQAFDAGA

-909 VGKRMDK
+909 VGKRMDD

-923 GFFGP
+923 GFWGP
-928 LKWLK
+928 GKWLI

-941 EVNTFY
+941 EVNAFY

-976 KAEIASGKQ
+976 KAEIANGKQ
-985 EIQNYVNQL
+985 EIQNYISQL

-1030 LAQKYKENLEAVDAR
+1030 LAQKYQENLEAVDAR

-1074 TKMLLEVLARVAGVV
+1074 TKMLLQVLARVAGVV
-1089 GQILKNPIGFLTN
+1089 GQILKDPIGFLTN

-1162 EAIRAQAVK
+1162 EAIRGQAVK

-1184 VDVFQVLASQG
+1184 VDVFQVLASEG
-1195 VAGMW
+1195 VAGIW

-1207 GDLNTLVIEPIKNF
+1207 GDLNALVIEPIKNF

-1230 IEWILSLLTPASAFV
+1230 IEWILSLLTPASAFI
-1245 KAAKAIYEIIKFF
+1245 KAAKAIYEIVKFF

-1282 TIDQAIKGVENALAK
+1282 AIDQAIKGVENALAK

-1316 GKIQAIFQKLRK
+1316 GKVQGIFKKLRK

-1341 AKAFNKVGNK
+1341 AKAFKKVGNK

-1370 KYKAGKQWAEDKKE
+1370 KYKAGKQWVEDKKE
-1384 AGKQWVNDKK
+1384 AGKQWVEDKK
-1394 EAAEQWVNDKKE
+1394 AAAQNWVEEKKGAVKE
-1406 GVSNKFKNSKFGNKV
+1406 KFDKFGNKV
-1421 GAVTESAKEKYKA
+1421 KDEFGF
-1434 GKQWVEDKNEA
+1434 DKD
-1445 THNWVEGKKKS
+1445 KKS
-1456 VKDKFDKFSNKVK
+1456 EVK
-1469 NKFGFGKEKKAK
+1469 NKEKEK
-1481 DGKADERTYKQKQDD
+1481 
-1496 LDLAVAEAEQ
+1496 
-1506 LMQNE
+1506 
-1511 KLSFKDIKKQLPKI
+1511 
-1525 KAKYK
+1525 
-1530 MIACKLVIDKDAADK
+1530 DK
-1545 ITAHIEA
+1545 ITI
-1552 EINPKKRT
+1552 P
-1560 KKHDR
+1560 D
-1565 TNEEEATEEI
+1565 
-1575 VDKRGEQPQYRIK
+1575 G
-1588 TDKKGEV
+1588 
-1595 KNASEEEINKIN
+1595 
-1607 NQPQKDEFCY
+1607 
-1617 VANVPVT
+1617 PVG
-1624 PKDKSAKEIAQLYL
+1624 K
-1638 KEGFESLEE
+1638 
-1647 AGRRFGLVVG
+1647 
-1657 VNGYQSISGEDN
+1657 
-1669 TKSIKEKVTTD
+1669 
-1680 GFTAFRLGVFGF
+1680 
-1692 SWRAA
+1692 
-1697 KWEKLQQPA
+1697 
-1706 GEKKA
+1706 
-1711 GDSKQNK
+1711 
-1718 RLKTKQENWQDVS
+1718 
-1731 FEDAKLGYSQLNN
+1731 
-1744 LEKAK
+1744 
-1749 VIQHE
+1749 
-1754 TETFKKVI
+1754 
-1762 PYDGI
+1762 
-1767 RNQVKNHKFTKE
+1767 
-1779 FVSGLSKE
+1779 
-1787 GNEVYVLSADPDAIS
+1787 
-1802 LKPAPSQK
+1802 
-1810 QGAGEIPVKEM
+1810 PVKF
-1821 ANALF
+1821 NAH
-1826 ARYDK
+1826 DE
-1831 IIRANTR
+1831 
-1838 KIDGKEVLPA
+1838 GH
-1848 IVSGGYEFRLPIA
+1848 RL
-1861 GGQTQ
+1861 
-1866 DVLTVAANKLDMA
+1866 
-1879 IRQAMAQIDPLTVYF
+1879 
-1894 PEPNTIVRVQ
+1894 
-1904 KGAKTIEAS
+1904 
-1913 FNSKAGKGEGQAL
+1913 
-1926 VADLR
+1926 
-1931 KKRQLQTKDV
+1931 
-1941 VFNLDAAIETKSE
+1941 
-1954 RFKVEAS
+1954 
-1961 NEQVQSQMDWMGGEL
+1961 W
-1976 KGLTEKDIKSLFNSS
+1976 
-1991 QGHADKFYWCR
+1991 
-2002 RMQSQYLDKSED
+2002 
-2014 KKTGKEKKGAT
+2014 
-2025 SDRANAM
+2025 
-2032 QAVYKAYFPNELIG
+2032 
-2046 FEPKKLQSELKNY
+2046 
-2059 QSRSDYGKIE
+2059 IE
-2069 LKYEINLQNTN
+2069 LKSGKPVVMVASTPEQAETKLDNIVGKIKGIPNLPPDLLAKAGELLRRGYGLLNVTEEQIDQKLDKLKTNNNSNIVSIREEIDQRANSVPQRNELAHVFQELFEILYNAI
-2080 HYDTVIA
+2080 HLPEQRSAEDA
-2087 VAKEAGEAVQKFL
+2087 VAWYHGQIREAMGSVDEAGQDTSGFKTGEGKNQRAHKIPNMLVGVVDQENNNQAYFGMSAGGKKEPNQKRLDNAYPQFQDKLNELSDNRPLKNRDLTNCAECEAYDKAISIRGRDNANFSGLKDSAAWGPKEALKPEPRCDNCEYVYEEHKH
-2100 MEILGIK
+2100 

>member
-12 SNSQAPEQTSQLAY
+12 SNSQAPEQTPQLAY

-66 HGTITPEGQE
+66 HRTITPEGQE

-112 TPTPIQA
+112 TPIPIQA
-119 KLTIGEPGDRYEQE
+119 KLTIGEPGDKYEQE
-133 ADQTAHQVM
+133 ADQTARQVM
-142 QRIHQPQSEKV
+142 QKIHQPLSGKL
-153 QREELLDEEDE
+153 QREELPDDEDE
-164 LQMKPEGSIQREE
+164 LQTKPEGSIQREE
-177 LLEKE
+177 LLEE

-187 SLGETPLL
+187 SWGETPSL
-195 QREKLPEEEELQMK
+195 QREEIPEEELQMK
-209 SLGTSSQIVNEV
+209 PLGTSSQTVTEV
-221 KSPNKPLVH
+221 QSPSKPLGH

-259 VAPLVMQR
+259 VAQLVMQR
-267 MSEPVQS
+267 MSESVQP

-287 QMKSLAGSITPL
+287 QMKSLADSITPL

-312 ELEISIQ
+312 ELETSIQ

-330 EIKHPM
+330 DIKQPM

-345 SVRVHTDAQS
+345 GVRVHTDAQS
-355 NSLNESIQAR
+355 NRLNESIQAR

-399 QQNGSAVQPKSLHV
+399 QQNGSAVQPKSLYV

-428 AAHGLA
+428 AGHGLA

-440 FPKSSDEDNQKNL
+440 FQKPTDEDNQKNL

-458 TENGEQQN
+458 TENGEQQK

-472 HQATPTPP
+472 HQAIPTPP
-480 DDGGNAVTDPPPT
+480 DDGGNAATDPPPT
-493 KKVGAAVTQKQVEVG
+493 KKVGAVVTQKQVEVG
-508 GNKLKEPESKDTKVN
+508 GNQPKEPESKDTKVN

-528 SQQQAQSKGGLPGA
+528 SQQQAQSKGA

-548 VDLPGGNAG
+548 ADLSGGNAG
-557 KAIAGLPEA
+557 KAIAALPGA
-566 NVVSTSVKLPDAAV
+566 NVASTAVKLPDAAV
-580 DGKKAPTSPED
+580 DGKKAPTSTENDPG
-591 DAAFQAVVDT
+591 FQAVVGT
-601 TKEVAGQQKKHPPAN
+601 TKEVAGHEKKHPPAN

-712 KEKPDPSGIEAKQV
+712 KEKPDASGIEAKQV

-735 TSPTG
+735 TAPTG
-740 VDANKAAPKSKGQG
+740 VDADKAAPKSKGQA

-759 LQDDSKKLDQQ
+759 LQDDSQKLDQQ
-770 MKEADIT
+770 MKEADVT

-849 QQVGAKGKDEQA
+849 QQIGAKSKDEQA

-876 KSKVEKTLSELDG
+876 KGKVEKTLGELDG
-889 QVIQAFDTGA
+889 QVIQAFDAGA

-909 VGKRMDK
+909 VGKRMDD

-923 GFFGP
+923 GFWGP
-928 LKWLK
+928 GKWLI

-941 EVNTFY
+941 EVNAFY

-955 NQMDGVINNVVAIIS
+955 NQMDSVINKVVAIIS

-976 KAEIASGKQ
+976 KAEIANGKQ
-985 EIQNYVNQL
+985 EIQNYISQL

-1020 DDKQDELIDT
+1020 DDKQNELIDT
-1030 LAQKYKENLEAVDAR
+1030 LAQKYQENLEAVDAR

-1074 TKMLLEVLARVAGVV
+1074 TKMLLQVLARVAGVV
-1089 GQILKNPIGFLTN
+1089 GQILKDPIGFLTN
-1102 LIQALKQGF
+1102 LIQAVKQGF

-1131 GTMAETGIQMP
+1131 GTMAETGIEMP

-1171 RLGEEKVSRLEQT
+1171 RLGEEKVGRLEQT
-1184 VDVFQVLASQG
+1184 VDVFQVLASEG
-1195 VAGMW
+1195 VAGIW
-1200 QFVQEKM
+1200 EFVQEKM
-1207 GDLNTLVIEPIKNF
+1207 GDLNALVIEPIKNF

-1230 IEWILSLLTPASAFV
+1230 IEWILSLLTPASAFI
-1245 KAAKAIYEIIKFF
+1245 KAAKAIYEIVKFF

-1282 TIDQAIKGVENALAK
+1282 AIDQAIKGVENALAK

-1341 AKAFNKVGNK
+1341 AKAFKKVGNK

-1370 KYKAGKQWAEDKKE
+1370 KYKAGKQWVEDKKE
-1384 AGKQWVNDKK
+1384 AGQ
-1394 EAAEQWVNDKKE
+1394 
-1406 GVSNKFKNSKFGNKV
+1406 
-1421 GAVTESAKEKYKA
+1421 
-1434 GKQWVEDKNEA
+1434 QWVEN
-1445 THNWVEGKKKS
+1445 KKKS
-1456 VKDKFDKFSNKVK
+1456 VKDKFDKFGNKVK
-1469 NKFGFGKEKKAK
+1469 DKFGFGKDKQKGKQAK
-1481 DGKADERTYKQKQDD
+1481 NGKANEQTDKQKQTIVAQ
-1496 LDLAVAEAEQ
+1496 AVTDAEQ
-1506 LMQNE
+1506 ILNQQRATP
-1511 KLSFKDIKKQLPKI
+1511 DTI
-1525 KAKYK
+1525 KAK
-1530 MIACKLVIDKDAADK
+1530 L
-1545 ITAHIEA
+1545 
-1552 EINPKKRT
+1552 
-1560 KKHDR
+1560 
-1565 TNEEEATEEI
+1565 
-1575 VDKRGEQPQYRIK
+1575 PQLESKY
-1588 TDKKGEV
+1588 GL
-1595 KNASEEEINKIN
+1595 
-1607 NQPQKDEFCY
+1607 
-1617 VANVPVT
+1617 
-1624 PKDKSAKEIAQLYL
+1624 KSAKLKKDKEGAYYIKVKINPEGDTKKRKLDETDEPKGAFALYRGIHFNKNWNQEDYNAQLEKKLVGEPTFSAAAREIAGSKKPDGSDVSKSELETAAQLVREKVETTKDANSIRQWWGDKKHIFDNLFLAMIQDYVNRQKIFEAELKKAEKGQYKDLEFISTPIISTSKNAEHAARYAFGEKGTL
-1638 KEGFESLEE
+1638 KENQRTTGDIV
-1647 AGRRFGLVVG
+1647 GRLFIYL
-1657 VNGYQSISGEDN
+1657 
-1669 TKSIKEKVTTD
+1669 
-1680 GFTAFRLGVFGF
+1680 FTAKELVDQKAINIQDLQNQGKVKIKTRILNEAEVAFTGSVPGENLVAQDDAQMSEGPQRLG
-1692 SWRAA
+1692 A
-1697 KWEKLQQPA
+1697 
-1706 GEKKA
+1706 
-1711 GDSKQNK
+1711 
-1718 RLKTKQENWQDVS
+1718 
-1731 FEDAKLGYSQLNN
+1731 
-1744 LEKAK
+1744 
-1749 VIQHE
+1749 
-1754 TETFKKVI
+1754 
-1762 PYDGI
+1762 
-1767 RNQVKNHKFTKE
+1767 
-1779 FVSGLSKE
+1779 
-1787 GNEVYVLSADPDAIS
+1787 
-1802 LKPAPSQK
+1802 
-1810 QGAGEIPVKEM
+1810 
-1821 ANALF
+1821 
-1826 ARYDK
+1826 
-1831 IIRANTR
+1831 RAN
-1838 KIDGKEVLPA
+1838 
-1848 IVSGGYEFRLPIA
+1848 
-1861 GGQTQ
+1861 QT
-1866 DVLTVAANKLDMA
+1866 A
-1879 IRQAMAQIDPLTVYF
+1879 RQ
-1894 PEPNTIVRVQ
+1894 
-1904 KGAKTIEAS
+1904 
-1913 FNSKAGKGEGQAL
+1913 KA
-1926 VADLR
+1926 
-1931 KKRQLQTKDV
+1931 
-1941 VFNLDAAIETKSE
+1941 
-1954 RFKVEAS
+1954 
-1961 NEQVQSQMDWMGGEL
+1961 QSQGGLREW
-1976 KGLTEKDIKSLFNSS
+1976 ES
-1991 QGHADKFYWCR
+1991 
-2002 RMQSQYLDKSED
+2002 
-2014 KKTGKEKKGAT
+2014 
-2025 SDRANAM
+2025 
-2032 QAVYKAYFPNELIG
+2032 
-2046 FEPKKLQSELKNY
+2046 
-2059 QSRSDYGKIE
+2059 
-2069 LKYEINLQNTN
+2069 
-2080 HYDTVIA
+2080 
-2087 VAKEAGEAVQKFL
+2087 
-2100 MEILGIK
+2100 

>member
-12 SNSQAPEQTSQLAY
+12 SNFQAPEQTPQLAY

-66 HGTITPEGQE
+66 YRTITPEGQE

-133 ADQTAHQVM
+133 ADQTAPQVM
-142 QRIHQPQSEKV
+142 QRIHQPESEQL
-153 QREELLDEEDE
+153 QREELPDEEE
-164 LQMKPEGSIQREE
+164 LQMKPESSIQREE
-177 LLEKE
+177 LPEEEEE

-187 SLGETPLL
+187 SWGETPSL
-195 QREKLPEEEELQMK
+195 QREELPEEELQMK
-209 SLGTSSQIVNEV
+209 PLGTSSQTGTEV
-221 KSPNKPLVH
+221 QSSNKPLGH

-259 VAPLVMQR
+259 VAKLVMQR
-267 MSEPVQS
+267 MSEPVSRQS

-312 ELEISIQ
+312 ELETSIQ

-330 EIKHPM
+330 DIKQPM

-355 NSLNESIQAR
+355 DSLNQSIQAR

-376 QGEYSPGSDAGKELL
+376 QGEYSPGSNAGKELL

-428 AAHGLA
+428 VGHGLA

-440 FPKSSDEDNQKNL
+440 FQKPTDENNQKNL
-453 ESKTD
+453 EAVESKTD
-458 TENGEQQN
+458 PENGEQQN
-466 QATTEK
+466 QPKAEK
-472 HQATPTPP
+472 HQASPTPP
-480 DDGGNAVTDPPPT
+480 DDGGNGATDPPPT
-493 KKVGAAVTQKQVEVG
+493 KKVVAAVTQKQIEAG
-508 GNKLKEPESKDTKVN
+508 GNQAKEPDPKDTKVSP
-523 TEKVD
+523 EKVD
-528 SQQQAQSKGGLPGA
+528 SQQQAQSKGA
-542 DVGKGA
+542 DVAKGA
-548 VDLPGGNAG
+548 ADLPGGNAG
-557 KAIAGLPEA
+557 KAIAALPGT
-566 NVVSTSVKLPDAAV
+566 NVASTAD

-591 DAAFQAVVDT
+591 DPAFQAVAGT
-601 TKEVAGQQKKHPPAN
+601 TKEVAGLEKKHPPAN

-661 LMERIAD
+661 LMARIAD

-712 KEKPDPSGIEAKQV
+712 KEKPDASGIEAKQV

-735 TSPTG
+735 TTPTG
-740 VDANKAAPKSKGQG
+740 VDADKAAPKSKGQA

-790 GALAAKKDAQTNAQ
+790 GALAAKKDAQTNAV

-849 QQVGAKGKDEQA
+849 QQIGAKSKDEQA

-876 KSKVEKTLSELDG
+876 KGKVEKTLGELDG
-889 QVIQAFDTGA
+889 QVIQAFDAGA

-909 VGKRMDK
+909 VGKRMDD

-923 GFFGP
+923 GFLGP
-928 LKWLK
+928 AKWLK

-941 EVNTFY
+941 EVNAFY

-955 NQMDGVINNVVAIIS
+955 NQMDGVINKVVAIIS

-976 KAEIASGKQ
+976 KAEIANGKQ

-994 PQDLKG
+994 PQELKG

-1020 DDKQDELIDT
+1020 DDKQDQLIDT
-1030 LAQKYKENLEAVDAR
+1030 LAQKYQENLEAVDAR

-1074 TKMLLEVLARVAGVV
+1074 TKMLLQVLARVAGVV
-1089 GQILKNPIGFLTN
+1089 GQILKDPIGFLTN

-1131 GTMAETGIQMP
+1131 GTMAETGIEMP

-1162 EAIRAQAVK
+1162 ETIRAQAVK
-1171 RLGEEKVSRLEQT
+1171 RLGEEKVSRLEQS
-1184 VDVFQVLASQG
+1184 VDVFQVLASEG

-1200 QFVQEKM
+1200 EFVQEKM
-1207 GDLNTLVIEPIKNF
+1207 GDLNALVIEPIKNF

-1230 IEWILSLLTPASAFV
+1230 IEWILSLLTPASAFI
-1245 KAAKAIYEIIKFF
+1245 KAAKAIYEIVKFF

-1282 TIDQAIKGVENALAK
+1282 AIDQAIKGVENALAK

-1316 GKIQAIFQKLRK
+1316 DKVQAIFRKLRK

-1341 AKAFNKVGNK
+1341 AKAFKKVGNK
-1351 VKNSKFGKKAGE
+1351 VKNSKFGKKAGK
-1363 LKDSAKE
+1363 LKD
-1370 KYKAGKQWAEDKKE
+1370 
-1384 AGKQWVNDKK
+1384 
-1394 EAAEQWVNDKKE
+1394 
-1406 GVSNKFKNSKFGNKV
+1406 
-1421 GAVTESAKEKYKA
+1421 SAKEKYKA
-1434 GKQWVEDKNEA
+1434 GKQWVEDKKEA
-1445 THNWVEGKKKS
+1445 AHNWVE
-1456 VKDKFDKFSNKVK
+1456 
-1469 NKFGFGKEKKAK
+1469 
-1481 DGKADERTYKQKQDD
+1481 
-1496 LDLAVAEAEQ
+1496 
-1506 LMQNE
+1506 
-1511 KLSFKDIKKQLPKI
+1511 
-1525 KAKYK
+1525 
-1530 MIACKLVIDKDAADK
+1530 
-1545 ITAHIEA
+1545 
-1552 EINPKKRT
+1552 
-1560 KKHDR
+1560 
-1565 TNEEEATEEI
+1565 
-1575 VDKRGEQPQYRIK
+1575 
-1588 TDKKGEV
+1588 
-1595 KNASEEEINKIN
+1595 
-1607 NQPQKDEFCY
+1607 
-1617 VANVPVT
+1617 
-1624 PKDKSAKEIAQLYL
+1624 
-1638 KEGFESLEE
+1638 
-1647 AGRRFGLVVG
+1647 
-1657 VNGYQSISGEDN
+1657 
-1669 TKSIKEKVTTD
+1669 
-1680 GFTAFRLGVFGF
+1680 
-1692 SWRAA
+1692 
-1697 KWEKLQQPA
+1697 
-1706 GEKKA
+1706 
-1711 GDSKQNK
+1711 
-1718 RLKTKQENWQDVS
+1718 
-1731 FEDAKLGYSQLNN
+1731 
-1744 LEKAK
+1744 
-1749 VIQHE
+1749 
-1754 TETFKKVI
+1754 
-1762 PYDGI
+1762 
-1767 RNQVKNHKFTKE
+1767 
-1779 FVSGLSKE
+1779 
-1787 GNEVYVLSADPDAIS
+1787 
-1802 LKPAPSQK
+1802 
-1810 QGAGEIPVKEM
+1810 
-1821 ANALF
+1821 
-1826 ARYDK
+1826 
-1831 IIRANTR
+1831 
-1838 KIDGKEVLPA
+1838 
-1848 IVSGGYEFRLPIA
+1848 
-1861 GGQTQ
+1861 
-1866 DVLTVAANKLDMA
+1866 
-1879 IRQAMAQIDPLTVYF
+1879 
-1894 PEPNTIVRVQ
+1894 
-1904 KGAKTIEAS
+1904 
-1913 FNSKAGKGEGQAL
+1913 
-1926 VADLR
+1926 
-1931 KKRQLQTKDV
+1931 
-1941 VFNLDAAIETKSE
+1941 
-1954 RFKVEAS
+1954 
-1961 NEQVQSQMDWMGGEL
+1961 
-1976 KGLTEKDIKSLFNSS
+1976 
-1991 QGHADKFYWCR
+1991 
-2002 RMQSQYLDKSED
+2002 
-2014 KKTGKEKKGAT
+2014 EKKGAT
-2025 SDRANAM
+2025 LRGTDPRTQEQKSADLHAALKEAEKIGDNDELSLKEVKNRIQIIKNNYRMQYLKLIVDKHTTNGDIIHFEGKINPDGKSDQVEHKINDERFDKLVYEALKQLGAKHYKGYTKSEYITTDLYNNQEANIRSQRPSSPAKGEEADIRS
-2032 QAVYKAYFPNELIG
+2032 QRPSSSAADVDSTKAIDQDKEVIS
-2046 FEPKKLQSELKNY
+2046 KLQSEKQKEVRSLSNNIHQQLAKAQIAYSTASMAKYYPNNVFGVGNGKFFVEQAINYYIAPANEVGENYEYYDINELNKSPKQYKALPKINGIPKQSEGFKIGSTNKVGTKYPYKKLELDSAKTKLKEFPNSITNDEESTLFIAAMLAEPSRYSVAHITNLLVLSNSELGTDTNIFNKLSMTQQHSDPTGGATDSKARATTKLKELETNY
-2059 QSRSDYGKIE
+2059 PQVKSLLEAKSPKGASKE
-2069 LKYEINLQNTN
+2069 E
-2080 HYDTVIA
+2080 
-2087 VAKEAGEAVQKFL
+2087 KEAFKQMKGLTLATSNLVTDERIGHEDRPKIVTDRDLAAVKENSQL
-2100 MEILGIK
+2100 MGQLHQAFANHENIQDAQLIETFKTLISNHLQLE

>member
-12 SNSQAPEQTSQLAY
+12 SNSQASEQTSQLAY
-26 RPFGGQTQK
+26 RPFGSQTQK
-35 ASFTPVTQTDVE
+35 APFTPVTQTDVE

-56 EVTGLELQAK
+56 EITGLELQAK

-76 RLTVLQAKMDRS
+76 RLTVLQAKMDQS

-133 ADQTAHQVM
+133 ADQTARQVM
-142 QRIHQPQSEKV
+142 QRIHQPQSEQL
-153 QREELLDEEDE
+153 QREELPDEEDE

-177 LLEKE
+177 LLEE
-182 EVQMK
+182 EDVQI
-187 SLGETPLL
+187 SLGKTASR
-195 QREKLPEEEELQMK
+195 QRQELPEEEELQMK
-209 SLGTSSQIVNEV
+209 PLGTSSQIVNEV
-221 KSPNKPLVH
+221 KSPNKSFGH

-244 TVNQPGDIYEQEADS
+244 TLNQPGDIYEQEADS
-259 VAPLVMQR
+259 VAKLVMQR

-287 QMKSLAGSITPL
+287 QMKSLADSVTLL
-299 VQRQGGGRTAATS
+299 VQRQGKGRTAATS
-312 ELEISIQ
+312 ELETSIQ

-330 EIKHPM
+330 DIKQPM
-336 EQAFGADFG
+336 EEAFGADFG

-376 QGEYSPGSDAGKELL
+376 QGEYSPETNAGKELL

-399 QQNGSAVQPKSLHV
+399 QQNGSAVQPKSLHI
-413 APKEN
+413 ASKEN

-423 VPTTS
+423 ALLTTS
-428 AAHGLA
+428 TGHGLA

-440 FPKSSDEDNQKNL
+440 FQKPSDEDNQKNL

-458 TENGEQQN
+458 RENGEQQN

-472 HQATPTPP
+472 HQAIPTPP
-480 DDGGNAVTDPPPT
+480 DDGGNAATDPPPT
-493 KKVGAAVTQKQVEVG
+493 KKASAAVTQKQVEVG
-508 GNKLKEPESKDTKVN
+508 GNQPKEPESKDTKFN

-548 VDLPGGNAG
+548 IDLPGGNAG
-557 KAIAGLPEA
+557 KAIAGLPGSNIA
-566 NVVSTSVKLPDAAV
+566 STTVKLPDAAV
-580 DGKKAPTSPED
+580 DGKKAPTSPKD
-591 DAAFQAVVDT
+591 DPAFQAVVGT

-621 AQAAAQPP
+621 AQAAAQSP

-712 KEKPDPSGIEAKQV
+712 KEKPDASGIEAKQV

-735 TSPTG
+735 TPPTG
-740 VDANKAAPKSKGQG
+740 VDADKAAPKSKGQG

-825 EATAQQHLQAMH
+825 EATAQQHLQGMH

-876 KSKVEKTLSELDG
+876 KGKVEKTLGELDG
-889 QVIQAFDTGA
+889 QVIQAFDAGA

-923 GFFGP
+923 GFWGP
-928 LKWLK
+928 GKWLI

-941 EVNTFY
+941 EVNAFY

-955 NQMDGVINNVVAIIS
+955 NQMDGVINKVVAIIS

-1030 LAQKYKENLEAVDAR
+1030 LAQKYKENLDAVDAR

-1074 TKMLLEVLARVAGVV
+1074 TKMLLQVLARVAGVV
-1089 GQILKNPIGFLTN
+1089 GQILKDPIGFLGN
-1102 LIQALKQGF
+1102 LIQAVKQGF

-1131 GTMAETGIQMP
+1131 GTMAEAGIEMP

-1162 EAIRAQAVK
+1162 QAIRAQAVK
-1171 RLGEEKVSRLEQT
+1171 RLGEEKVGYLEQT
-1184 VDVFQVLASQG
+1184 VDVFQVLASEG
-1195 VAGMW
+1195 VAGIW
-1200 QFVQEKM
+1200 EFVQDKM
-1207 GDLNTLVIEPIKNF
+1207 GDLNALVIEPIKNF

-1230 IEWILSLLTPASAFV
+1230 IEWILSLLTPASAFI
-1245 KAAKAIYEIIKFF
+1245 KAAKAIYEIVKFF

-1282 TIDQAIKGVENALAK
+1282 AIDQAIKGVENALAK

-1316 GKIQAIFQKLRK
+1316 GKVQAIFQKLRK

-1341 AKAFNKVGNK
+1341 AKAFKKVGNK

-1363 LKDSAKE
+1363 LKDSVKE
-1370 KYKAGKQWAEDKKE
+1370 KYQ
-1384 AGKQWVNDKK
+1384 
-1394 EAAEQWVNDKKE
+1394 
-1406 GVSNKFKNSKFGNKV
+1406 
-1421 GAVTESAKEKYKA
+1421 A
-1434 GKQWVEDKNEA
+1434 GKQWVEDKKEA
-1445 THNWVEGKKKS
+1445 GHKWVENKKKS
-1456 VKDKFDKFSNKVK
+1456 VKDKFDKFGNKVK
-1469 NKFGFGKEKKAK
+1469 DKFGFGKDKQKEKKDQNSKDNTSQYQRTHDVKKKDLEAARK
-1481 DGKADERTYKQKQDD
+1481 KLQGIISKSESTKQVEQHFPTIQKDFGLKKLEWEKIGTPSASIIMEVNPKAIIDLSGSDLILNEGDTTHSNKFKQNVTFETAYIDGKYLVGKKMEATKLGPNHPQGSPPLGGALNLLMKKLQTNPRSRSYEKYIKGHLLNDNLGGPGSVQNLYPITADANSKHVQQVESIVKSWVNTEGYWVYYKVEVANEKV
-1496 LDLAVAEAEQ
+1496 DLANGVINADLVCEAA
-1506 LMQNE
+1506 
-1511 KLSFKDIKKQLPKI
+1511 KLDVDGKKSFKGAIKSTIHSELGEKR
-1525 KAKYK
+1525 
-1530 MIACKLVIDKDAADK
+1530 KD
-1545 ITAHIEA
+1545 
-1552 EINPKKRT
+1552 T
-1560 KKHDR
+1560 K
-1565 TNEEEATEEI
+1565 
-1575 VDKRGEQPQYRIK
+1575 
-1588 TDKKGEV
+1588 
-1595 KNASEEEINKIN
+1595 NKIN
-1607 NQPQKDEFCY
+1607 KDEF
-1617 VANVPVT
+1617 
-1624 PKDKSAKEIAQLYL
+1624 S
-1638 KEGFESLEE
+1638 
-1647 AGRRFGLVVG
+1647 
-1657 VNGYQSISGEDN
+1657 
-1669 TKSIKEKVTTD
+1669 EK
-1680 GFTAFRLGVFGF
+1680 
-1692 SWRAA
+1692 
-1697 KWEKLQQPA
+1697 
-1706 GEKKA
+1706 
-1711 GDSKQNK
+1711 
-1718 RLKTKQENWQDVS
+1718 
-1731 FEDAKLGYSQLNN
+1731 
-1744 LEKAK
+1744 
-1749 VIQHE
+1749 
-1754 TETFKKVI
+1754 
-1762 PYDGI
+1762 
-1767 RNQVKNHKFTKE
+1767 
-1779 FVSGLSKE
+1779 
-1787 GNEVYVLSADPDAIS
+1787 DAI
-1802 LKPAPSQK
+1802 KDPSFDSTK
-1810 QGAGEIPVKEM
+1810 V
-1821 ANALF
+1821 
-1826 ARYDK
+1826 
-1831 IIRANTR
+1831 
-1838 KIDGKEVLPA
+1838 EV
-1848 IVSGGYEFRLPIA
+1848 SS
-1861 GGQTQ
+1861 
-1866 DVLTVAANKLDMA
+1866 N
-1879 IRQAMAQIDPLTVYF
+1879 
-1894 PEPNTIVRVQ
+1894 
-1904 KGAKTIEAS
+1904 
-1913 FNSKAGKGEGQAL
+1913 
-1926 VADLR
+1926 
-1931 KKRQLQTKDV
+1931 KKRKR
-1941 VFNLDAAIETKSE
+1941 SE
-1954 RFKVEAS
+1954 MEEVE
-1961 NEQVQSQMDWMGGEL
+1961 L
-1976 KGLTEKDIKSLFNSS
+1976 SS
-1991 QGHADKFYWCR
+1991 
-2002 RMQSQYLDKSED
+2002 S
-2014 KKTGKEKKGAT
+2014 T
-2025 SDRANAM
+2025 
-2032 QAVYKAYFPNELIG
+2032 
-2046 FEPKKLQSELKNY
+2046 
-2059 QSRSDYGKIE
+2059 
-2069 LKYEINLQNTN
+2069 
-2080 HYDTVIA
+2080 
-2087 VAKEAGEAVQKFL
+2087 
-2100 MEILGIK
+2100 

>member
-12 SNSQAPEQTSQLAY
+12 SNFQAPEQTSQLAH
-26 RPFGGQTQK
+26 RPQGGQTQK
-35 ASFTPVTQTDVE
+35 ASFVPVTQTDIE
-47 NEAFAEEKM
+47 NEAFAEQKM
-56 EVTGLELQAK
+56 EATGLELQAK
-66 HGTITPEGQE
+66 HRTITSEGQE

-88 LNSRLEKATRFG
+88 LNSRLEKATQFG
-100 HNFANIPVRRPD
+100 HNFANISVRRSE
-112 TPTPIQA
+112 TPRSIQA
-119 KLTIGEPGDRYEQE
+119 KLTIGEPGDKYEQE
-133 ADQTAHQVM
+133 ADQTARQVM
-142 QRIHQPQSEKV
+142 QKIHQPQSEKL
-153 QREELLDEEDE
+153 QREELPDEEDE
-164 LQMKPEGSIQREE
+164 LQMKSEGSIQREE
-177 LLEKE
+177 LPEEEKEEE

-187 SLGETPLL
+187 SLGETPSL
-195 QREKLPEEEELQMK
+195 QREEVPEEEELQMK
-209 SLGTSSQIVNEV
+209 PLGTLSQTVTEV
-221 KSPNKPLVH
+221 QSPNKPLGYE
-230 DISRISLRRPQTKL
+230 ISRISLRRPQTKL

-259 VAPLVMQR
+259 VAQLVMQR

-274 IQREAL
+274 RQREAL

-287 QMKSLAGSITPL
+287 QMKFLTGSITPL

-312 ELEISIQ
+312 ELETSIQ

-330 EIKHPM
+330 DIKQPM
-336 EQAFGADFG
+336 EQAFGADFA

-355 NSLNESIQAR
+355 DSLNQSIQAR

-376 QGEYSPGSDAGKELL
+376 QGEYSPESNAGKELL

-399 QQNGSAVQPKSLHV
+399 QQNGSAVQPKSLHL

-423 VPTTS
+423 ALPTTS
-428 AAHGLA
+428 AGYGLA

-440 FPKSSDEDNQKNL
+440 FQKPTDVDNQKNL
-453 ESKTD
+453 EAVESKTD
-458 TENGEQQN
+458 IENGEQQN

-480 DDGGNAVTDPPPT
+480 DDGGNATDPPPT
-493 KKVGAAVTQKQVEVG
+493 KKVDAAVKSSGNPSVNQKQAE
-508 GNKLKEPESKDTKVN
+508 GNQPKELESKDTKAN

-542 DVGKGA
+542 DTGKGA
-548 VDLPGGNAG
+548 ADLSGGNAG
-557 KAIAGLPEA
+557 KVTAALPGA
-566 NVVSTSVKLPDAAV
+566 NVASTVAV
-580 DGKKAPTSPED
+580 GGEKAPTSPKD
-591 DAAFQAVVDT
+591 DPAFQAVVGT
-601 TKEVAGQQKKHPPAN
+601 TKEVAGQQKKHAPAN

-621 AQAAAQPP
+621 AQAAALPP

-698 EEQKSSQGQLEEKT
+698 EEQKTSQGQLPEKT
-712 KEKPDPSGIEAKQV
+712 QEKPDTSGIEAKQV
-726 TPLPKNEPG
+726 TPLPGKDPG
-735 TSPTG
+735 APPTAVG
-740 VDANKAAPKSKGQG
+740 ADQAAPKSKGQG

-790 GALAAKKDAQTNAQ
+790 GAIAAKKDAQTNAV

-825 EATAQQHLQAMH
+825 SATAQQHLQAMH

-849 QQVGAKGKDEQA
+849 QQVGAKSKDEQA

-867 DINKIYDKT
+867 DINKIYDST
-876 KSKVEKTLSELDG
+876 KGKVEKTLGELDG

-899 ADAKKAFEDY
+899 SEAKKAFEDY
-909 VGKRMDK
+909 VGKRMDD

-923 GFFGP
+923 GFWGP
-928 LKWLK
+928 GKWLI

-941 EVNTFY
+941 EVNAFY

-955 NQMDGVINNVVAIIS
+955 NQMNGVINKVVAIIS

-1008 IDSKFEELQQSV
+1008 IDSKFEELQQSI

-1030 LAQKYKENLEAVDAR
+1030 LAQKYKENLDAVDAR

-1074 TKMLLEVLARVAGVV
+1074 AKMLLEVLVRVAGVV
-1089 GQILKNPIGFLTN
+1089 GQILKDPIGFLTN
-1102 LIQALKQGF
+1102 LIQAVKQGF

-1131 GTMAETGIQMP
+1131 GTMAETGIEMP

-1162 EAIRAQAVK
+1162 QAIRAQAVK

-1184 VDVFQVLASQG
+1184 VDVFQVLASEG
-1195 VAGMW
+1195 VAGIW

-1207 GDLNTLVIEPIKNF
+1207 GDLNALVIEPIKNF

-1230 IEWILSLLTPASAFV
+1230 IEWILSLLTPASAFI
-1245 KAAKAIYEIIKFF
+1245 KAAKAIYEIVKFF

-1282 TIDQAIKGVENALAK
+1282 AIDQAIKGVENALAK

-1328 PMEKAVDWVIDKG
+1328 PMEKAVDWVIEKG

-1370 KYKAGKQWAEDKKE
+1370 KYQ
-1384 AGKQWVNDKK
+1384 
-1394 EAAEQWVNDKKE
+1394 
-1406 GVSNKFKNSKFGNKV
+1406 
-1421 GAVTESAKEKYKA
+1421 A
-1434 GKQWVEDKNEA
+1434 GKQWVEDKKEA
-1445 THNWVEGKKKS
+1445 GQQWVDGKKKS
-1456 VKDKFDKFSNKVK
+1456 VKDKFDKFGNKVK
-1469 NKFGFGKEKKAK
+1469 DKFGFGKDKEKRKQAK
-1481 DGKADERTYKQKQDD
+1481 NGKADEQTDKQKQTIVAQ
-1496 LDLAVAEAEQ
+1496 AVTDAEQ
-1506 LMQNE
+1506 ILNQQRATPDSIRA
-1511 KLSFKDIKKQLPKI
+1511 KLPQLES
-1525 KAKYK
+1525 KYG
-1530 MIACKLVIDKDAADK
+1530 L
-1545 ITAHIEA
+1545 
-1552 EINPKKRT
+1552 
-1560 KKHDR
+1560 
-1565 TNEEEATEEI
+1565 
-1575 VDKRGEQPQYRIK
+1575 
-1588 TDKKGEV
+1588 
-1595 KNASEEEINKIN
+1595 
-1607 NQPQKDEFCY
+1607 
-1617 VANVPVT
+1617 
-1624 PKDKSAKEIAQLYL
+1624 KSAKLKKNKEGAYYIKVKINPEGDTKKRKLNETDEPKGAFALYRGIHFNKNWNQEDYNAQLEKKLVGEPTFSAAAREIAGSKKPDGSDVSKSELETAAQLVREKVETTKDANSIRQWWGDKKHIFDNLFLAMIQDYVNRQKIFEAELKKAEKGQYKDLEFISTPIISTSKNAEHAARYAFGEKGTL
-1638 KEGFESLEE
+1638 KENQRTMGDIV
-1647 AGRRFGLVVG
+1647 GRLFIYL
-1657 VNGYQSISGEDN
+1657 
-1669 TKSIKEKVTTD
+1669 
-1680 GFTAFRLGVFGF
+1680 FTAKELVDQKAINIQDLQNQGKVKIKTRILNEAEVAFTGSIPGENLVAQDDAQMTEGPQRLG
-1692 SWRAA
+1692 A
-1697 KWEKLQQPA
+1697 
-1706 GEKKA
+1706 
-1711 GDSKQNK
+1711 
-1718 RLKTKQENWQDVS
+1718 
-1731 FEDAKLGYSQLNN
+1731 
-1744 LEKAK
+1744 
-1749 VIQHE
+1749 
-1754 TETFKKVI
+1754 
-1762 PYDGI
+1762 
-1767 RNQVKNHKFTKE
+1767 
-1779 FVSGLSKE
+1779 
-1787 GNEVYVLSADPDAIS
+1787 
-1802 LKPAPSQK
+1802 
-1810 QGAGEIPVKEM
+1810 
-1821 ANALF
+1821 
-1826 ARYDK
+1826 
-1831 IIRANTR
+1831 RAN
-1838 KIDGKEVLPA
+1838 
-1848 IVSGGYEFRLPIA
+1848 
-1861 GGQTQ
+1861 QT
-1866 DVLTVAANKLDMA
+1866 A
-1879 IRQAMAQIDPLTVYF
+1879 RQ
-1894 PEPNTIVRVQ
+1894 
-1904 KGAKTIEAS
+1904 
-1913 FNSKAGKGEGQAL
+1913 KA
-1926 VADLR
+1926 
-1931 KKRQLQTKDV
+1931 
-1941 VFNLDAAIETKSE
+1941 
-1954 RFKVEAS
+1954 
-1961 NEQVQSQMDWMGGEL
+1961 QSQGGLREW
-1976 KGLTEKDIKSLFNSS
+1976 ES
-1991 QGHADKFYWCR
+1991 
-2002 RMQSQYLDKSED
+2002 
-2014 KKTGKEKKGAT
+2014 
-2025 SDRANAM
+2025 
-2032 QAVYKAYFPNELIG
+2032 
-2046 FEPKKLQSELKNY
+2046 
-2059 QSRSDYGKIE
+2059 
-2069 LKYEINLQNTN
+2069 
-2080 HYDTVIA
+2080 
-2087 VAKEAGEAVQKFL
+2087 
-2100 MEILGIK
+2100 

>member
-12 SNSQAPEQTSQLAY
+12 SNSQAPEQTPQLAY

-35 ASFTPVTQTDVE
+35 TSFTPVTQTDVE

-66 HGTITPEGQE
+66 YRTITPEGQE
-76 RLTVLQAKMDRS
+76 RLTVLQAKMDQS

-100 HNFANIPVRRPD
+100 HSFANIPVRRPD
-112 TPTPIQA
+112 TSTPIQA
-119 KLTIGEPGDRYEQE
+119 KLTIGEPGDKYEQE
-133 ADQTAHQVM
+133 ADQTARQVM
-142 QRIHQPQSEKV
+142 QKIHQPQSEQL
-153 QREELLDEEDE
+153 QREELPDEDE

-177 LLEKE
+177 LLEE
-182 EVQMK
+182 EKVQMK
-187 SLGETPLL
+187 SWGETPSL
-195 QREKLPEEEELQMK
+195 QREELPEEELQMK
-209 SLGTSSQIVNEV
+209 PLGTLSQIVNEV
-221 KSPNKPLVH
+221 KSPSKPLGH

-244 TVNQPGDIYEQEADS
+244 TVNEPGDIYEQEADS
-259 VAPLVMQR
+259 VAQLVMQR

-280 PEEEDQL
+280 SEEEDQL
-287 QMKSLAGSITPL
+287 QMKSLADSITPL

-312 ELEISIQ
+312 ELETSIQ

-330 EIKHPM
+330 DIKHPM

-345 SVRVHTDAQS
+345 GVRVHTDAQS
-355 NSLNESIQAR
+355 NRLNESIQAR
-365 AFTTGQDVFFR
+365 AFTTGQDMFFR
-376 QGEYSPGSDAGKELL
+376 QGEYSPGSNAGKELL

-399 QQNGSAVQPKSLHV
+399 QQNGSAVQPKSLYV

-428 AAHGLA
+428 AGYGLA

-440 FPKSSDEDNQKNL
+440 YQKPSDEDNQKNL
-453 ESKTD
+453 ESKTN

-472 HQATPTPP
+472 HQAIPTPP
-480 DDGGNAVTDPPPT
+480 DDGGNAATDPPPT

-508 GNKLKEPESKDTKVN
+508 GNQPKEPESKDTKAN

-528 SQQQAQSKGGLPGA
+528 SQQQAQSKGA
-542 DVGKGA
+542 DVAKGA
-548 VDLPGGNAG
+548 ADLPGGNAG
-557 KAIAGLPEA
+557 KAIAGLPGA
-566 NVVSTSVKLPDAAV
+566 NVAITAD

-591 DAAFQAVVDT
+591 DPAFQAVVGT
-601 TKEVAGQQKKHPPAN
+601 TKEVAGLEKKHSPAN

-712 KEKPDPSGIEAKQV
+712 KEKPDASGIEAKQV

-735 TSPTG
+735 TTPTG
-740 VDANKAAPKSKGQG
+740 VDADKAAPKSKGQG

-770 MKEADIT
+770 MKEADVT

-849 QQVGAKGKDEQA
+849 QQIGAKSKDEQA

-876 KSKVEKTLSELDG
+876 KGKVEKTLGELDG
-889 QVIQAFDTGA
+889 QVIQAFDAGA

-909 VGKRMDK
+909 VGKRMDD

-928 LKWLK
+928 AKWLK

-941 EVNTFY
+941 EVNAFY

-955 NQMDGVINNVVAIIS
+955 NQMDGVINKVVAIIS

-976 KAEIASGKQ
+976 KAEIANGKQ

-1030 LAQKYKENLEAVDAR
+1030 LAQKYQENLEAVDAR

-1074 TKMLLEVLARVAGVV
+1074 TKMLLQVLARVAGVV
-1089 GQILKNPIGFLTN
+1089 GQILKDPIGFLTN

-1131 GTMAETGIQMP
+1131 GTMAETGIEMP

-1152 LAMQLLGFTY
+1152 LAMQLLGYTY
-1162 EAIRAQAVK
+1162 QAIRAQAVK

-1184 VDVFQVLASQG
+1184 VDVFQVLASEG

-1207 GDLNTLVIEPIKNF
+1207 GDLNALVIEPIKNF

-1230 IEWILSLLTPASAFV
+1230 IEWILSLLTPASAFI
-1245 KAAKAIYEIIKFF
+1245 KAAKAIYEIVKFF

-1282 TIDQAIKGVENALAK
+1282 AIDQAIKGVENALAK

-1341 AKAFNKVGNK
+1341 AKAFKKVGNK

-1363 LKDSAKE
+1363 LKDSANE
-1370 KYKAGKQWAEDKKE
+1370 KYQG
-1384 AGKQWVNDKK
+1384 
-1394 EAAEQWVNDKKE
+1394 
-1406 GVSNKFKNSKFGNKV
+1406 
-1421 GAVTESAKEKYKA
+1421 
-1434 GKQWVEDKNEA
+1434 GKQWVEDKKEA
-1445 THNWVEGKKKS
+1445 GQQWVENKKKS
-1456 VKDKFDKFSNKVK
+1456 VKDKFDKFGNKVK
-1469 NKFGFGKEKKAK
+1469 DKFGFGKDKQKGKQAK
-1481 DGKADERTYKQKQDD
+1481 NGKANEQTDKQKQTIVAQ
-1496 LDLAVAEAEQ
+1496 AVTDAEQ
-1506 LMQNE
+1506 ILNQQRATPDSIRV
-1511 KLSFKDIKKQLPKI
+1511 KLPQLES
-1525 KAKYK
+1525 KYG
-1530 MIACKLVIDKDAADK
+1530 L
-1545 ITAHIEA
+1545 
-1552 EINPKKRT
+1552 
-1560 KKHDR
+1560 
-1565 TNEEEATEEI
+1565 
-1575 VDKRGEQPQYRIK
+1575 
-1588 TDKKGEV
+1588 
-1595 KNASEEEINKIN
+1595 
-1607 NQPQKDEFCY
+1607 
-1617 VANVPVT
+1617 
-1624 PKDKSAKEIAQLYL
+1624 KSAKLKKDKEGAYYIKVKINPEGDTKKRKLDETDEPKGAFALYRGIHFNKNWNQEDYNAQLEKKLVGEPTFSAAAREIAGSKKPDGSDVSKSELETAAQLVREKVETTKDANSIRQWWGDKKHIFDNLFLAMIQDYVNRQKIFEAELKKAEKGQYKDLEFISTPIISTSKNAEHAARYAFGEKGTL
-1638 KEGFESLEE
+1638 KENQRTTGDIV
-1647 AGRRFGLVVG
+1647 GRLFIYL
-1657 VNGYQSISGEDN
+1657 
-1669 TKSIKEKVTTD
+1669 
-1680 GFTAFRLGVFGF
+1680 FTAKELVDQKAINIQDLQNQGKVKIKTRILNEAEVAFTGSVPGENLVAQDDAQMSEGPQRLG
-1692 SWRAA
+1692 A
-1697 KWEKLQQPA
+1697 
-1706 GEKKA
+1706 
-1711 GDSKQNK
+1711 
-1718 RLKTKQENWQDVS
+1718 
-1731 FEDAKLGYSQLNN
+1731 
-1744 LEKAK
+1744 
-1749 VIQHE
+1749 
-1754 TETFKKVI
+1754 
-1762 PYDGI
+1762 
-1767 RNQVKNHKFTKE
+1767 
-1779 FVSGLSKE
+1779 
-1787 GNEVYVLSADPDAIS
+1787 
-1802 LKPAPSQK
+1802 
-1810 QGAGEIPVKEM
+1810 
-1821 ANALF
+1821 
-1826 ARYDK
+1826 
-1831 IIRANTR
+1831 RAN
-1838 KIDGKEVLPA
+1838 
-1848 IVSGGYEFRLPIA
+1848 
-1861 GGQTQ
+1861 QT
-1866 DVLTVAANKLDMA
+1866 A
-1879 IRQAMAQIDPLTVYF
+1879 RQ
-1894 PEPNTIVRVQ
+1894 
-1904 KGAKTIEAS
+1904 
-1913 FNSKAGKGEGQAL
+1913 KA
-1926 VADLR
+1926 
-1931 KKRQLQTKDV
+1931 
-1941 VFNLDAAIETKSE
+1941 
-1954 RFKVEAS
+1954 
-1961 NEQVQSQMDWMGGEL
+1961 QSQGGLREW
-1976 KGLTEKDIKSLFNSS
+1976 ES
-1991 QGHADKFYWCR
+1991 
-2002 RMQSQYLDKSED
+2002 
-2014 KKTGKEKKGAT
+2014 
-2025 SDRANAM
+2025 
-2032 QAVYKAYFPNELIG
+2032 
-2046 FEPKKLQSELKNY
+2046 
-2059 QSRSDYGKIE
+2059 
-2069 LKYEINLQNTN
+2069 
-2080 HYDTVIA
+2080 
-2087 VAKEAGEAVQKFL
+2087 
-2100 MEILGIK
+2100 

>member
-12 SNSQAPEQTSQLAY
+12 SNFQAPEQTPQLAY

-47 NEAFAEEKM
+47 NEAFVEEKM

-66 HGTITPEGQE
+66 HRTITPEGQE

-100 HNFANIPVRRPD
+100 HNFANISVRRPD
-112 TPTPIQA
+112 TSTSIQA
-119 KLTIGEPGDRYEQE
+119 KLTIGEPGDKYEQE

-142 QRIHQPQSEKV
+142 QRIHQPENGKL
-153 QREELLDEEDE
+153 QREELPDEEE
-164 LQMKPEGSIQREE
+164 LQAKPEGSIQREE
-177 LLEKE
+177 LLEE

-187 SLGETPLL
+187 SWGETPSL
-195 QREKLPEEEELQMK
+195 QREELPEEELQMK

-221 KSPNKPLVH
+221 QSPTKPLGH

-259 VAPLVMQR
+259 VAQLVMQR

-287 QMKSLAGSITPL
+287 QMKSLADSVTPL

-312 ELEISIQ
+312 ELETSIQ

-330 EIKHPM
+330 DIKHPM

-355 NSLNESIQAR
+355 NRLNESIQAR

-376 QGEYSPGSDAGKELL
+376 QGEYSPGSNAGKELL

-428 AAHGLA
+428 AGHGLA

-440 FPKSSDEDNQKNL
+440 FQKPSDEDNQKNL

-466 QATTEK
+466 QAKTEK
-472 HQATPTPP
+472 HQASPTPP
-480 DDGGNAVTDPPPT
+480 DDGGNAATDPPPT
-493 KKVGAAVTQKQVEVG
+493 KKVGAAVTQKQVEAG
-508 GNKLKEPESKDTKVN
+508 GNQAKEPESKDTKVN

-528 SQQQAQSKGGLPGA
+528 SQQQAQSKGA
-542 DVGKGA
+542 DVGKGTA
-548 VDLPGGNAG
+548 DLPGGNAG
-557 KAIAGLPEA
+557 KAIAGLPGA
-566 NVVSTSVKLPDAAV
+566 NVASTTVKLPDAAV

-591 DAAFQAVVDT
+591 DPAFQAVAGT
-601 TKEVAGQQKKHPPAN
+601 TKEVAGLEKKHPPAN

-712 KEKPDPSGIEAKQV
+712 KEKPDASGIEAKQV

-735 TSPTG
+735 TTPTG
-740 VDANKAAPKSKGQG
+740 VDADKAAPKSKGQG

-770 MKEADIT
+770 MKEADVT

-790 GALAAKKDAQTNAQ
+790 GALAAKKDAQTNAV

-849 QQVGAKGKDEQA
+849 QQIGAKSKDEQA

-876 KSKVEKTLSELDG
+876 KGKVEKTLSELDG
-889 QVIQAFDTGA
+889 QVIQAFDAGA

-909 VGKRMDK
+909 VGKRMDD

-923 GFFGP
+923 GFWGP
-928 LKWLK
+928 GKWLI

-941 EVNTFY
+941 EVNAFY

-955 NQMDGVINNVVAIIS
+955 NQMDGVINKVVAIIS

-976 KAEIASGKQ
+976 KAEIANGKQ

-1030 LAQKYKENLEAVDAR
+1030 LAQKYQENLEAVDAR

-1074 TKMLLEVLARVAGVV
+1074 TKMLLQVLARVAGVV
-1089 GQILKNPIGFLTN
+1089 GQILKDPIGFLTN

-1152 LAMQLLGFTY
+1152 LAMQLVGFTY

-1184 VDVFQVLASQG
+1184 VDVFQVLASEG

-1207 GDLNTLVIEPIKNF
+1207 GDLNALVIEPIKNF

-1230 IEWILSLLTPASAFV
+1230 IEWILSLLTPASAFI
-1245 KAAKAIYEIIKFF
+1245 KAAKAIYEIVKFF

-1282 TIDQAIKGVENALAK
+1282 AIDQAIKGVENALAK

-1341 AKAFNKVGNK
+1341 AKAFKKVGNK
-1351 VKNSKFGKKAGE
+1351 IKNSKFGKKAGE
-1363 LKDSAKE
+1363 LKDKAKE
-1370 KYKAGKQWAEDKKE
+1370 KYKAGKQWVEDKKE
-1384 AGKQWVNDKK
+1384 ASQQWVNDKK
-1394 EAAEQWVNDKKE
+1394 AAAEQWVEDKKE
-1406 GVSNKFKNSKFGNKV
+1406 GVSNKFKNSKFGKKV

-1434 GKQWVEDKNEA
+1434 SKQWIEDKKEA
-1445 THNWVEGKKKS
+1445 SQQWVNDKKAAAQNWIEDKKGA
-1456 VKDKFDKFSNKVK
+1456 VKDRFKQSKLGQKLGEKRDTAKEQGSKKNEVK
-1469 NKFGFGKEKKAK
+1469 NKDEKKKTDQNEKSKAGLKDGQIGPTIHFDAPDEKHELWVVLKGSSVNVMMASGRKELLRSKLDNIQKQIKADNPQNNNAVATRANKLIDEIKGLENELRRFAPKRKRDQELSDSETQKMRAGIQKFEQQIAAKVEELFNLDVITAQHISPVTLEERFALFAKDSPFAPVDMTANPRFKNEQGYNYKWVSSQPFRHQEFFGFFKDKRDSEGFSLSFKNSDNASYALSNLIKKEKIAYLAEAPKSYVIIGEKDKEHYVSEVSDTQANQGADQDLKNAVQIAGGVKQFMKQIANGDTVNGINLDKLNTICNSNPKNVTYLGSEVRQNARHEWIPCNYSLDVIKRAKEKKDLVWIDLQDELRSNTK
-1481 DGKADERTYKQKQDD
+1481 DIIFKPNKAEKDTTISPTGKKVMQGHSGALYGQRVTGGVIPLIKNQPEFHDD
-1496 LDLAVAEAEQ
+1496 LR
-1506 LMQNE
+1506 
-1511 KLSFKDIKKQLPKI
+1511 
-1525 KAKYK
+1525 KA
-1530 MIACKLVIDKDAADK
+1530 
-1545 ITAHIEA
+1545 
-1552 EINPKKRT
+1552 
-1560 KKHDR
+1560 
-1565 TNEEEATEEI
+1565 
-1575 VDKRGEQPQYRIK
+1575 
-1588 TDKKGEV
+1588 
-1595 KNASEEEINKIN
+1595 
-1607 NQPQKDEFCY
+1607 F
-1617 VANVPVT
+1617 
-1624 PKDKSAKEIAQLYL
+1624 DKS
-1638 KEGFESLEE
+1638 
-1647 AGRRFGLVVG
+1647 
-1657 VNGYQSISGEDN
+1657 
-1669 TKSIKEKVTTD
+1669 
-1680 GFTAFRLGVFGF
+1680 
-1692 SWRAA
+1692 
-1697 KWEKLQQPA
+1697 
-1706 GEKKA
+1706 
-1711 GDSKQNK
+1711 
-1718 RLKTKQENWQDVS
+1718 KTIQECN
-1731 FEDAKLGYSQLNN
+1731 NN
-1744 LEKAK
+1744 LES
-1749 VIQHE
+1749 V
-1754 TETFKKVI
+1754 FDSWVWN
-1762 PYDGI
+1762 G
-1767 RNQVKNHKFTKE
+1767 V
-1779 FVSGLSKE
+1779 
-1787 GNEVYVLSADPDAIS
+1787 
-1802 LKPAPSQK
+1802 
-1810 QGAGEIPVKEM
+1810 
-1821 ANALF
+1821 
-1826 ARYDK
+1826 
-1831 IIRANTR
+1831 
-1838 KIDGKEVLPA
+1838 
-1848 IVSGGYEFRLPIA
+1848 
-1861 GGQTQ
+1861 
-1866 DVLTVAANKLDMA
+1866 TV
-1879 IRQAMAQIDPLTVYF
+1879 P
-1894 PEPNTIVRVQ
+1894 
-1904 KGAKTIEAS
+1904 
-1913 FNSKAGKGEGQAL
+1913 
-1926 VADLR
+1926 
-1931 KKRQLQTKDV
+1931 
-1941 VFNLDAAIETKSE
+1941 
-1954 RFKVEAS
+1954 
-1961 NEQVQSQMDWMGGEL
+1961 
-1976 KGLTEKDIKSLFNSS
+1976 
-1991 QGHADKFYWCR
+1991 
-2002 RMQSQYLDKSED
+2002 DKSEYHNEYYRSPQGG
-2014 KKTGKEKKGAT
+2014 KKYQLSDMNTEAAQGYQNIQNDFKKMKN
-2025 SDRANAM
+2025 D
-2032 QAVYKAYFPNELIG
+2032 
-2046 FEPKKLQSELKNY
+2046 PKY
-2059 QSRSDYGKIE
+2059 Q
-2069 LKYEINLQNTN
+2069 
-2080 HYDTVIA
+2080 
-2087 VAKEAGEAVQKFL
+2087 
-2100 MEILGIK
+2100 

>member
-12 SNSQAPEQTSQLAY
+12 SNFQAPEQTPQLAY

-35 ASFTPVTQTDVE
+35 ASFSTPVTQTDVE
-47 NEAFAEEKM
+47 NEAFVEEKM

-66 HGTITPEGQE
+66 HRTITPEGQE
-76 RLTVLQAKMDRS
+76 RLTVLQAKMERS

-100 HNFANIPVRRPD
+100 HSFANIPVRRPD
-112 TPTPIQA
+112 TSTPIQA
-119 KLTIGEPGDRYEQE
+119 KLTIGEPGDKYEQE
-133 ADQTAHQVM
+133 ADQTARQVM
-142 QRIHQPQSEKV
+142 QKIHQPQSEQL
-153 QREELLDEEDE
+153 QREELPDDEDE

-177 LLEKE
+177 LLEE
-182 EVQMK
+182 EKVQMK
-187 SLGETPLL
+187 SWGETPSL
-195 QREKLPEEEELQMK
+195 QREELPEEELQMK
-209 SLGTSSQIVNEV
+209 PLGTLSQIVNEV
-221 KSPNKPLVH
+221 KSPSKPLGH

-244 TVNQPGDIYEQEADS
+244 TVNEPGDIYEQEADS
-259 VAPLVMQR
+259 VAQLVMQR

-280 PEEEDQL
+280 SEEEDQL
-287 QMKSLAGSITPL
+287 QMKSLADSITPL

-312 ELEISIQ
+312 ELETSIQ

-330 EIKHPM
+330 DIKHPM

-345 SVRVHTDAQS
+345 GVRVHTDAQS
-355 NSLNESIQAR
+355 NRLNESIQAR

-399 QQNGSAVQPKSLHV
+399 QQNGSAVQPKSLYV

-428 AAHGLA
+428 AGYGLA

-440 FPKSSDEDNQKNL
+440 FQKPSDEDNQKNL

-458 TENGEQQN
+458 TKNGEQQN

-472 HQATPTPP
+472 HQAIPTPP
-480 DDGGNAVTDPPPT
+480 DDGGNAATDPPPT

-508 GNKLKEPESKDTKVN
+508 GNQPKEPESKDTKAN
-523 TEKVD
+523 TDKVD
-528 SQQQAQSKGGLPGA
+528 SQQQAQSKGA
-542 DVGKGA
+542 DVAKGA
-548 VDLPGGNAG
+548 ADLPGGNAG
-557 KAIAGLPEA
+557 KAIAALPGA
-566 NVVSTSVKLPDAAV
+566 NIASTSVKLPDAAA

-591 DAAFQAVVDT
+591 DPGFQAVVGT
-601 TKEVAGQQKKHPPAN
+601 TKEVAGHEKKHPPAN

-712 KEKPDPSGIEAKQV
+712 KEKPDASGIEAKQV
-726 TPLPKNEPG
+726 APLPKNEPG
-735 TSPTG
+735 TAPTG
-740 VDANKAAPKSKGQG
+740 VDADKAAPKSKGQA

-770 MKEADIT
+770 MKEADVT

-849 QQVGAKGKDEQA
+849 QQIGAKSKDEQA

-876 KSKVEKTLSELDG
+876 KGKVEKTLGELDG
-889 QVIQAFDTGA
+889 QVIQAFDAGA

-909 VGKRMDK
+909 VGKRMDD

-928 LKWLK
+928 AKWLG

-941 EVNTFY
+941 EVNAFY

-955 NQMDGVINNVVAIIS
+955 NQMDGVINKVVAIIS

-976 KAEIASGKQ
+976 KAEIANGKQ
-985 EIQNYVNQL
+985 EIQNYISQL

-1000 VGQQAAAD
+1000 VGQQPAAD

-1074 TKMLLEVLARVAGVV
+1074 TKMLLQVLARVAGVV
-1089 GQILKNPIGFLTN
+1089 GQILKDPIGFLTN
-1102 LIQALKQGF
+1102 LIQAVKQGF

-1131 GTMAETGIQMP
+1131 GTMAETGIEMP

-1152 LAMQLLGFTY
+1152 LAMQLLGYTY
-1162 EAIRAQAVK
+1162 QAIRAQAVK

-1184 VDVFQVLASQG
+1184 VDVFQVLASEG
-1195 VAGMW
+1195 VAGIW
-1200 QFVQEKM
+1200 EFVQEKM
-1207 GDLNTLVIEPIKNF
+1207 GDLNALVIEPIKNF

-1230 IEWILSLLTPASAFV
+1230 IEWILSLLTPASAFI
-1245 KAAKAIYEIIKFF
+1245 KAAKAIYEIVKFF

-1282 TIDQAIKGVENALAK
+1282 AIDQAIKGVENALAK

-1328 PMEKAVDWVIDKG
+1328 PMEKAVDWIIDRG
-1341 AKAFNKVGNK
+1341 AKAFKKVGNK

-1370 KYKAGKQWAEDKKE
+1370 KYKAGKQWVEDKKE
-1384 AGKQWVNDKK
+1384 TAQNWFEEKK
-1394 EAAEQWVNDKKE
+1394 EAALGGKDQRTQEQKSADLKAALKEAERIGDNDELSLKEVNNRIKTIKKNYRMQYLKLVVDKQTKDGDMIHFEGKINPDGKSDQVEHKSNKE
-1406 GVSNKFKNSKFGNKV
+1406 DEGRFDKLLYESLKQVSNTHYKGYSKVDIRSGKARQSSELIDPRGASTTENPTTETPRRDRELLERSISNQSEKTGKLSGVKDPRGAIENPTAETPRRDRELLERSRADRETTIKREGNKIHQELAKAQIAYSVASQAEFYPNNTFKV
-1421 GAVTESAKEKYKA
+1421 GGGDFFVCQVNNYYIVPT
-1434 GKQWVEDKNEA
+1434 D
-1445 THNWVEGKKKS
+1445 
-1456 VKDKFDKFSNKVK
+1456 
-1469 NKFGFGKEKKAK
+1469 
-1481 DGKADERTYKQKQDD
+1481 KADKVYDYYLKSASGDTYKQTRSLLQKRLKD
-1496 LDLAVAEAEQ
+1496 LQEEKSKAERAISAIQENDKIADKHKAEKIQNKEQ
-1506 LMQNE
+1506 LIQRIQQDYTAIESAGDPNIMLNICKEQIQN
-1511 KLSFKDIKKQLPKI
+1511 KKITGLNLSI
-1525 KAKYK
+1525 KAKVGVPRELTSKYDYGSNAVSVKQAKEFYK
-1530 MIACKLVIDKDAADK
+1530 NFPNSITGASNQETVFVASVVAEPSRHSVVHITNMLLLDERSEGFKDENE
-1545 ITAHIEA
+1545 TVFQHFSMSQA
-1552 EINPKKRT
+1552 ESDPNPSDIKTEELDSRLNHEGKREIVTSRDLSAVKEKNPK
-1560 KKHDR
+1560 
-1565 TNEEEATEEI
+1565 
-1575 VDKRGEQPQYRIK
+1575 
-1588 TDKKGEV
+1588 
-1595 KNASEEEINKIN
+1595 
-1607 NQPQKDEFCY
+1607 
-1617 VANVPVT
+1617 
-1624 PKDKSAKEIAQLYL
+1624 LY
-1638 KEGFESLEE
+1638 
-1647 AGRRFGLVVG
+1647 
-1657 VNGYQSISGEDN
+1657 Q
-1669 TKSIKEKVTTD
+1669 
-1680 GFTAFRLGVFGF
+1680 
-1692 SWRAA
+1692 
-1697 KWEKLQQPA
+1697 
-1706 GEKKA
+1706 
-1711 GDSKQNK
+1711 
-1718 RLKTKQENWQDVS
+1718 
-1731 FEDAKLGYSQLNN
+1731 
-1744 LEKAK
+1744 
-1749 VIQHE
+1749 
-1754 TETFKKVI
+1754 
-1762 PYDGI
+1762 
-1767 RNQVKNHKFTKE
+1767 
-1779 FVSGLSKE
+1779 
-1787 GNEVYVLSADPDAIS
+1787 
-1802 LKPAPSQK
+1802 
-1810 QGAGEIPVKEM
+1810 
-1821 ANALF
+1821 
-1826 ARYDK
+1826 
-1831 IIRANTR
+1831 
-1838 KIDGKEVLPA
+1838 
-1848 IVSGGYEFRLPIA
+1848 
-1861 GGQTQ
+1861 
-1866 DVLTVAANKLDMA
+1866 
-1879 IRQAMAQIDPLTVYF
+1879 
-1894 PEPNTIVRVQ
+1894 
-1904 KGAKTIEAS
+1904 
-1913 FNSKAGKGEGQAL
+1913 
-1926 VADLR
+1926 DLR
-1931 KKRQLQTKDV
+1931 KIFEDHK
-1941 VFNLDAAIETKSE
+1941 A
-1954 RFKVEAS
+1954 
-1961 NEQVQSQMDWMGGEL
+1961 
-1976 KGLTEKDIKSLFNSS
+1976 EKDESIVVKFSDAIIKYLELPNNS
-1991 QGHADKFYWCR
+1991 
-2002 RMQSQYLDKSED
+2002 
-2014 KKTGKEKKGAT
+2014 
-2025 SDRANAM
+2025 
-2032 QAVYKAYFPNELIG
+2032 
-2046 FEPKKLQSELKNY
+2046 
-2059 QSRSDYGKIE
+2059 
-2069 LKYEINLQNTN
+2069 
-2080 HYDTVIA
+2080 
-2087 VAKEAGEAVQKFL
+2087 
-2100 MEILGIK
+2100 

>member
-12 SNSQAPEQTSQLAY
+12 SNFQAPEQTPQLAY

-66 HGTITPEGQE
+66 YRTITPEGQE

-133 ADQTAHQVM
+133 ADQTARQVM
-142 QRIHQPQSEKV
+142 QRIHQPESEQL
-153 QREELLDEEDE
+153 QREELPDEEE
-164 LQMKPEGSIQREE
+164 LQMKPESSIQREE
-177 LLEKE
+177 LPEEEEE
-182 EVQMK
+182 EVQIK
-187 SLGETPLL
+187 SWGETPLL
-195 QREKLPEEEELQMK
+195 QREELPEEELQMK
-209 SLGTSSQIVNEV
+209 PLGTSSQTGTEV
-221 KSPNKPLVH
+221 QSSNKPLGH

-259 VAPLVMQR
+259 VANLVMQR
-267 MSEPVQS
+267 MSEPVSRQS

-312 ELEISIQ
+312 ELETSIQ

-330 EIKHPM
+330 DIKQPM

-355 NSLNESIQAR
+355 DSLNQSIQAR

-376 QGEYSPGSDAGKELL
+376 QGEYSPGSNAGKELL

-428 AAHGLA
+428 VGHGLA

-440 FPKSSDEDNQKNL
+440 FQKPTDENNQKNL
-453 ESKTD
+453 EAVESKTD

-466 QATTEK
+466 QAKAEK
-472 HQATPTPP
+472 HQASPTPP
-480 DDGGNAVTDPPPT
+480 DDGGNGATDPPPT
-493 KKVGAAVTQKQVEVG
+493 KKVVAAVTQKQIEAG
-508 GNKLKEPESKDTKVN
+508 GNQAKEPDPKDTKVSP
-523 TEKVD
+523 EKVD
-528 SQQQAQSKGGLPGA
+528 SQQQAQSKGA
-542 DVGKGA
+542 DVAKGA
-548 VDLPGGNAG
+548 ADLPGGNAG
-557 KAIAGLPEA
+557 KAIAALPGT
-566 NVVSTSVKLPDAAV
+566 NVASTAD

-591 DAAFQAVVDT
+591 DPAFQAVAGT
-601 TKEVAGQQKKHPPAN
+601 TKEVAGLEKKHPPAN

-712 KEKPDPSGIEAKQV
+712 KEKPDASGIEAKQV

-735 TSPTG
+735 KAPTG
-740 VDANKAAPKSKGQG
+740 VDADKAAPKSKGQA

-790 GALAAKKDAQTNAQ
+790 GALAAKKDAQTNAV

-849 QQVGAKGKDEQA
+849 QQIGAKSKDEQA

-876 KSKVEKTLSELDG
+876 KGKVEKTLGELDG
-889 QVIQAFDTGA
+889 QVIQAFDAGA

-909 VGKRMDK
+909 VGKRMDD

-923 GFFGP
+923 GFLGP
-928 LKWLK
+928 AKWLK

-941 EVNTFY
+941 EVNAFY

-955 NQMDGVINNVVAIIS
+955 NQMDGVINKVVAIIS

-976 KAEIASGKQ
+976 KAEIANGKQ

-994 PQDLKG
+994 PQELKG

-1020 DDKQDELIDT
+1020 DDKQDQLIDT
-1030 LAQKYKENLEAVDAR
+1030 LAQKYQENLEAVDAR

-1074 TKMLLEVLARVAGVV
+1074 TKMLLQVLARVAGVV
-1089 GQILKNPIGFLTN
+1089 GQILKDPIGFLTN

-1131 GTMAETGIQMP
+1131 GTMAETGIEMP

-1162 EAIRAQAVK
+1162 ETIRAQAVK
-1171 RLGEEKVSRLEQT
+1171 RLGEEKVSRLEQS
-1184 VDVFQVLASQG
+1184 VDVFQVLASEG

-1200 QFVQEKM
+1200 EFVQEKM
-1207 GDLNTLVIEPIKNF
+1207 GDLNALVIEPIKNF

-1230 IEWILSLLTPASAFV
+1230 IEWILSLLTPASAFI
-1245 KAAKAIYEIIKFF
+1245 KAAKAIYEIVKFF

-1282 TIDQAIKGVENALAK
+1282 AIDQAIKGVENALAK

-1316 GKIQAIFQKLRK
+1316 DKVQAIFRKLRK

-1341 AKAFNKVGNK
+1341 AKAFKKVGNK
-1351 VKNSKFGKKAGE
+1351 VKNSKFGKKAGK
-1363 LKDSAKE
+1363 LKD
-1370 KYKAGKQWAEDKKE
+1370 
-1384 AGKQWVNDKK
+1384 
-1394 EAAEQWVNDKKE
+1394 
-1406 GVSNKFKNSKFGNKV
+1406 
-1421 GAVTESAKEKYKA
+1421 SAKEKYKA
-1434 GKQWVEDKNEA
+1434 GKQWVEDKKEA
-1445 THNWVEGKKKS
+1445 AHNWVE
-1456 VKDKFDKFSNKVK
+1456 
-1469 NKFGFGKEKKAK
+1469 
-1481 DGKADERTYKQKQDD
+1481 
-1496 LDLAVAEAEQ
+1496 
-1506 LMQNE
+1506 
-1511 KLSFKDIKKQLPKI
+1511 
-1525 KAKYK
+1525 
-1530 MIACKLVIDKDAADK
+1530 
-1545 ITAHIEA
+1545 
-1552 EINPKKRT
+1552 
-1560 KKHDR
+1560 
-1565 TNEEEATEEI
+1565 
-1575 VDKRGEQPQYRIK
+1575 
-1588 TDKKGEV
+1588 
-1595 KNASEEEINKIN
+1595 
-1607 NQPQKDEFCY
+1607 
-1617 VANVPVT
+1617 
-1624 PKDKSAKEIAQLYL
+1624 
-1638 KEGFESLEE
+1638 
-1647 AGRRFGLVVG
+1647 
-1657 VNGYQSISGEDN
+1657 
-1669 TKSIKEKVTTD
+1669 
-1680 GFTAFRLGVFGF
+1680 
-1692 SWRAA
+1692 
-1697 KWEKLQQPA
+1697 
-1706 GEKKA
+1706 
-1711 GDSKQNK
+1711 
-1718 RLKTKQENWQDVS
+1718 
-1731 FEDAKLGYSQLNN
+1731 
-1744 LEKAK
+1744 
-1749 VIQHE
+1749 
-1754 TETFKKVI
+1754 
-1762 PYDGI
+1762 
-1767 RNQVKNHKFTKE
+1767 
-1779 FVSGLSKE
+1779 
-1787 GNEVYVLSADPDAIS
+1787 
-1802 LKPAPSQK
+1802 
-1810 QGAGEIPVKEM
+1810 
-1821 ANALF
+1821 
-1826 ARYDK
+1826 
-1831 IIRANTR
+1831 
-1838 KIDGKEVLPA
+1838 
-1848 IVSGGYEFRLPIA
+1848 
-1861 GGQTQ
+1861 
-1866 DVLTVAANKLDMA
+1866 
-1879 IRQAMAQIDPLTVYF
+1879 
-1894 PEPNTIVRVQ
+1894 
-1904 KGAKTIEAS
+1904 
-1913 FNSKAGKGEGQAL
+1913 
-1926 VADLR
+1926 
-1931 KKRQLQTKDV
+1931 
-1941 VFNLDAAIETKSE
+1941 
-1954 RFKVEAS
+1954 
-1961 NEQVQSQMDWMGGEL
+1961 
-1976 KGLTEKDIKSLFNSS
+1976 
-1991 QGHADKFYWCR
+1991 
-2002 RMQSQYLDKSED
+2002 
-2014 KKTGKEKKGAT
+2014 EKKGAT
-2025 SDRANAM
+2025 LRGTDPRTQEQKSADLHAALKKAEKIGDNDELSLKEVKNRIQIIKNNYRMQYLKLIVDKHTTNGDIIHFEGKINPDGKSDQVEHKINDERFDKLVYEALKQLGAKHYKGYTKSKYITTDLYNNQEANIRSQRPSSPAKGEEADIRS
-2032 QAVYKAYFPNELIG
+2032 QRPSSSAADVDSTKAIDQDKEVIS
-2046 FEPKKLQSELKNY
+2046 KLQSEKQKEVRSLSNNIHQQLAKAQIAYSTASMAKYYPNNVFGVGNGKFFVEQAINYYIAPANEVGENYEYYDINELNKSPKQYKALPKINGIPKQSEGFKIGSTNKVGTKYPYKKLELDSAKTKLKEFPNSITNDEESTLFIAAMLAEPSRYSVAHITNLLVLSNSELGTDTNIFNKLSMTQQHSDPTGGATDSKARATTKLKELETNY
-2059 QSRSDYGKIE
+2059 PQVKSLLEAKSPKGASKE
-2069 LKYEINLQNTN
+2069 E
-2080 HYDTVIA
+2080 
-2087 VAKEAGEAVQKFL
+2087 KEAFKQMKGLTLATSNLVTDERIGHEDRPKIVTDRDLAAVKENSQL
-2100 MEILGIK
+2100 MGQLHQAFANHENIQDAQLIETFKTLISNHLQLE